1 MHSGI
6 TGGARFAGLRCHRT
20 NLFGLKRLLPLLLLL
35 LPCVLPASASDGAV
49 MAAVLPAADTP
60 AAEAV
65 DTALMVDRVQVTAIK
80 QGLVLRHQPVAA
92 TVVGKERIERLGL
105 SSLKDAAAL
114 VPNFHMPDYGS
125 RMTSSLYVRGLGARI
140 DQPVVGLNVDN
151 VPYMNKDAYD
161 FDLGDIER
169 IEVLRGPQS
178 TLFGRNTMGGV
189 INIYTL
195 SPLSFEGARLGMEYG
210 SGNTWCLRASSYFRV
225 APDVGVSVAAR
236 YGRSDGFHSNDY
248 TGRKCDWEHSGGGRF
263 RVQWAPRN
271 GLRIDNTLAFGDLE
285 QGGYAYAFAGRTTDE
300 PLPGDYA
307 PTPGQ
312 IAYNDPCSYR
322 RTTLSDGLTVRADL
336 GGCSLSSIT
345 SYQYL
350 DDEMVLDQDFMPL
363 SYFTLTQARTEHAL
377 TEDVVVRSADEGIYR
392 WLAGAFGF
400 VRGMRMHAP
409 VTFLKDGIDNLIL
422 NHLRSDDI
430 AAWWGTAADPVDGFL
445 LDSRFDNPSYGAS
458 LYHESTLVLGRWR
471 LAAGL
476 RVDYEHGRLDYRS
489 DTESD
494 YTTQTVSDGKIYPHH
509 IAIRND
515 DALRLSFTEVLPR
528 FSAVVRLGEGRR
540 STLYVSAAKGYK
552 AGGFNTQMF
561 SDVLQQQMMK
571 QMGIGTLANVADMV
585 TYKPEKSWNYE
596 IGSHLEN
603 PAGTLRADLALFW
616 IDCRNQQLTVFPD
629 DLGTGRMM
637 TNAGRTRSFGGEAS
651 LQALFARRLEVHVAY
666 GYTNARFVR
675 YDNGQEDF
683 RHRFVPYA
691 PQHTATVQASWSI
704 PAGQGWLD
712 RVVLTAGLSGLGR
725 IYWNER
731 NSLSQPFYLLAECS
745 VRFEHRHYALDLWAR
760 NLFDKRYDAFY
771 FVSIRNAFVQRGR
784 PRTLGVRLSILL

>member
-1 MHSGI
+1 MP
-6 TGGARFAGLRCHRT
+6 AA
-20 NLFGLKRLLPLLLLL
+20 
-35 LPCVLPASASDGAV
+35 LPASASDFP
-49 MAAVLPAADTP
+49 AAVPGREEAP
-60 AAEAV
+60 RVVSEAV
-65 DTALMVDRVQVTAIK
+65 DTMVTVERVQVTAIK

-92 TVVGKERIERLGL
+92 SVVGRERIERQGIR
-105 SSLKDAAAL
+105 SLKDAASL

-161 FDLGDIER
+161 FDLADIER

-178 TLFGRNTMGGV
+178 TLYGRNTMGGV

-195 SPLSFEGARLGMEYG
+195 SPLTYEGARIGMEYG
-210 SGNTWCLRASSYFRV
+210 SGNTWRARASSYFRV
-225 APDVGVSVAAR
+225 APDVGVSVAAH
-236 YGRSDGFHSNDY
+236 YGSSDGFYTNDF
-248 TGRKCDWEHSGGGRF
+248 TGRKCDWERSGGGRF
-263 RVQWAPRN
+263 RVQWAVRD
-271 GLRIDNTLAFGDLE
+271 GLRIDNTLAFGDLR

-300 PLPGDYA
+300 PLPGEYA
-307 PTPGQ
+307 PTPGR

-322 RTTLSDGLTVRADL
+322 RTTLSDGFTVRADL

-350 DDEMVLDQDFMPL
+350 DDEMVLDQDFLPL

-377 TEDVVVRSADEGIYR
+377 TEDVVVRSRDDGVYR

-400 VRGMRMHAP
+400 VRHMRMEAP

-422 NHLRSDDI
+422 SHIRSEEI
-430 AAWWGTAADPVDGFL
+430 RAWWGTPDSPTDEFL
-445 LDSRFDNPSYGAS
+445 LDSRFRNPSWGAA

-489 DTESD
+489 ATASD
-494 YTTQTVSDGKIYPHH
+494 YTTQTVSDGRIYPHR
-509 IAIRND
+509 IAIDND

-528 FSAVVRLGEGRR
+528 FSAQVRLGAERR
-540 STLYVSAAKGYK
+540 STLYASVAKGYK

-571 QMGIGTLANVADMV
+571 QMGIGTLGDVADIV

-596 IGSHLEN
+596 LGSHLEN
-603 PAGTLRADLALFW
+603 PSGTLRADLALFW
-616 IDCRNQQLTVFPD
+616 IDCRDQQLTVFPD

-651 LQALFARRLEVHVAY
+651 LQAVVARRLEFNAAY

-691 PQHTATVQASWSI
+691 PQHTASVQASWAI
-704 PAGQGWLD
+704 PAGLRWLD
-712 RVVLTAGLSGLGR
+712 RVVVSAGVSGLGR
-725 IYWNER
+725 IWWNER
-731 NSLSQPFYLLAECS
+731 NSLGQPFYLLTECS
-745 VRFEHRHYALDLWAR
+745 VRFEHRHYTLDLWVR
-760 NLFDKRYDAFY
+760 NLFDTRYDAFY
-771 FVSIRNAFVQRGR
+771 FVSIRNAFVQQGR
-784 PRTLGVRLSILL
+784 PRTMGVRLSILL

>member
-1 MHSGI
+1 MRLR
-6 TGGARFAGLRCHRT
+6 RF
-20 NLFGLKRLLPLLLLL
+20 LLPLLLAMPAA
-35 LPCVLPASASDGAV
+35 LPVSASDFP
-49 MAAVLPAADTP
+49 AAVPGREEAPRVVT
-60 AAEAV
+60 EAV
-65 DTALMVDRVQVTAIK
+65 DTVVTVERVQVTAIK

-92 TVVGKERIERLGL
+92 SVVGRERIERQGIR
-105 SSLKDAAAL
+105 SLKDAASL

-161 FDLGDIER
+161 FDLADIER

-178 TLFGRNTMGGV
+178 TLYGRNTMGGV

-195 SPLSFEGARLGMEYG
+195 SPLTYEGARIGMEYG
-210 SGNTWCLRASSYFRV
+210 SGNTWRVRASSYFRI
-225 APDVGVSVAAR
+225 APDVGVSVAAH
-236 YGRSDGFHSNDY
+236 YGSSDGFYTNDF
-248 TGRKCDWEHSGGGRF
+248 TGHKCDWERSGGGRF
-263 RVQWAPRN
+263 RVQWAVRD
-271 GLRIDNTLAFGDLE
+271 GLRIDNTLAFGDLR

-300 PLPGDYA
+300 PLPGEYA
-307 PTPGQ
+307 PTPGR

-322 RTTLSDGLTVRADL
+322 RTTLSDGFTVRADL

-350 DDEMVLDQDFMPL
+350 DDEMVLDQDFLPL

-377 TEDVVVRSADEGIYR
+377 TEDVVVRSRDEGVYR

-400 VRGMRMHAP
+400 VRHMRMEAP

-422 NHLRSDDI
+422 SHIRSEEI
-430 AAWWGTAADPVDGFL
+430 RAWWGTPDSPTDEFL
-445 LDSRFDNPSYGAS
+445 LDSRFRNPSWGAA

-489 DTESD
+489 ATASD
-494 YTTQTVSDGKIYPHH
+494 YTTQTVSDGRIYPHR
-509 IAIRND
+509 IAIDND

-528 FSAVVRLGEGRR
+528 FSAQVRLGAERR
-540 STLYVSAAKGYK
+540 STLYASVAKGYK

-571 QMGIGTLANVADMV
+571 QMGIGTLGDVADIV

-596 IGSHLEN
+596 LGSHLEN
-603 PAGTLRADLALFW
+603 PSGTLRADLALFW
-616 IDCRNQQLTVFPD
+616 IDCRDQQLTVFPD

-637 TNAGRTRSFGGEAS
+637 TNAGRTRNFGGEAS
-651 LQALFARRLEVHVAY
+651 LQAVVARRLEFNAAY

-683 RHRFVPYA
+683 RHRFVPSA
-691 PQHTATVQASWSI
+691 PQHTASVQASWAI
-704 PAGQGWLD
+704 PAGLRWLD
-712 RVVLTAGLSGLGR
+712 RLVVSAGVSGLGR
-725 IYWNER
+725 IWWNER
-731 NSLSQPFYLLAECS
+731 NSLGQPFYLLTECS
-745 VRFEHRHYALDLWAR
+745 VRFEHRHYTLDLWVR
-760 NLFDKRYDAFY
+760 NLFDTRYDAFY
-771 FVSIRNAFVQRGR
+771 FVSIRNAFVQQGR
-784 PRTLGVRLSILL
+784 PRTMGVRLSILL

>member
-1 MHSGI
+1 MRLR
-6 TGGARFAGLRCHRT
+6 RF
-20 NLFGLKRLLPLLLLL
+20 LLPLLLAMPAA
-35 LPCVLPASASDGAV
+35 LPVSASDFP
-49 MAAVLPAADTP
+49 AAVPGREEAPRVVT
-60 AAEAV
+60 EAV
-65 DTALMVDRVQVTAIK
+65 DTVVTVERVQVTAIK

-92 TVVGKERIERLGL
+92 SVVGRERIERQGIR
-105 SSLKDAAAL
+105 SLKDAASL

-161 FDLGDIER
+161 FDLADIER

-178 TLFGRNTMGGV
+178 TLYGRNTMGGV

-195 SPLSFEGARLGMEYG
+195 SPLTYEGARIGMEYG
-210 SGNTWCLRASSYFRV
+210 SGNTWRVRASSYFRI
-225 APDVGVSVAAR
+225 APDVGVSVAAH
-236 YGRSDGFHSNDY
+236 YGSSDGFYTNDF
-248 TGRKCDWEHSGGGRF
+248 TGHKCDWERSGGGRF
-263 RVQWAPRN
+263 RVQWAVRD
-271 GLRIDNTLAFGDLE
+271 GLRIDNTLAFGDLR

-300 PLPGDYA
+300 PLPGEYA
-307 PTPGQ
+307 PTPGR

-322 RTTLSDGLTVRADL
+322 RTTLSDGFTVRADL

-350 DDEMVLDQDFMPL
+350 DDEMVLDQDFLPL

-377 TEDVVVRSADEGIYR
+377 TEDVVVRSRDDGVYR

-400 VRGMRMHAP
+400 VRHMRMEAP

-422 NHLRSDDI
+422 SHIRSEEI
-430 AAWWGTAADPVDGFL
+430 RAWWGTPDSPTDEFL
-445 LDSRFDNPSYGAS
+445 LDSRFRNPSWGAA

-476 RVDYEHGRLDYRS
+476 RVDYEHGRLYYRS
-489 DTESD
+489 ATASD
-494 YTTQTVSDGKIYPHH
+494 YTTQTVSDGLIYPHR
-509 IAIRND
+509 IAIDND

-528 FSAVVRLGEGRR
+528 FSAQVRLGAERR
-540 STLYVSAAKGYK
+540 STLYASVAKGYK

-571 QMGIGTLANVADMV
+571 QMGIGTLGDVADIV

-596 IGSHLEN
+596 LGSHLEN
-603 PAGTLRADLALFW
+603 PSGTLRADLALFW
-616 IDCRNQQLTVFPD
+616 IDCRDQQLTVFPD

-651 LQALFARRLEVHVAY
+651 LQAVVARRLELNAAY

-691 PQHTATVQASWSI
+691 PQHTASVQASWAI
-704 PAGQGWLD
+704 PAGLRWLD
-712 RVVLTAGLSGLGR
+712 RVVVSAGVSGLGR
-725 IYWNER
+725 IWWNER
-731 NSLSQPFYLLAECS
+731 NSLGQPFYLLTECS
-745 VRFEHRHYALDLWAR
+745 VRFEHRHYTLDLWVR
-760 NLFDKRYDAFY
+760 NLFDTRYDAFY
-771 FVSIRNAFVQRGR
+771 FVSIRNAFVQQGR
-784 PRTLGVRLSILL
+784 PRTMGVRLSILL

>member
-1 MHSGI
+1 MRLR
-6 TGGARFAGLRCHRT
+6 RF
-20 NLFGLKRLLPLLLLL
+20 LLPLLLAMPAA
-35 LPCVLPASASDGAV
+35 LPVSASDFP
-49 MAAVLPAADTP
+49 AAVPGREEAPRVVT
-60 AAEAV
+60 EAV
-65 DTALMVDRVQVTAIK
+65 DTVVTVERVQVTAIK

-92 TVVGKERIERLGL
+92 SVVGRERIERQGIR
-105 SSLKDAAAL
+105 SLKDAASL

-161 FDLGDIER
+161 FDLADIER

-178 TLFGRNTMGGV
+178 TLYGRNTMGGV

-195 SPLSFEGARLGMEYG
+195 SPLTYEGARIGMEYG
-210 SGNTWCLRASSYFRV
+210 SGNTWRVRASSYFRI
-225 APDVGVSVAAR
+225 APDVGVSVAAH
-236 YGRSDGFHSNDY
+236 YGSSDGFYTNDF
-248 TGRKCDWEHSGGGRF
+248 TGHKCDWERSGGGRF
-263 RVQWAPRN
+263 RVQWAVRD
-271 GLRIDNTLAFGDLE
+271 GLRIDNTLAFGDLR

-300 PLPGDYA
+300 PLPGEYA
-307 PTPGQ
+307 PTPGR

-322 RTTLSDGLTVRADL
+322 RTTLSDGFTVRADL

-350 DDEMVLDQDFMPL
+350 DDEMVLDQDFLPL

-377 TEDVVVRSADEGIYR
+377 TEDVVVRSRDDGVYR

-400 VRGMRMHAP
+400 VRHMRMEAP

-422 NHLRSDDI
+422 SHIRSEEI
-430 AAWWGTAADPVDGFL
+430 RAWWGTPDSPTDEFL
-445 LDSRFDNPSYGAS
+445 LDSRFRNPSWGAA

-489 DTESD
+489 ATASD
-494 YTTQTVSDGKIYPHH
+494 YTTQTVSDGLIYPHR
-509 IAIRND
+509 IAIDND

-528 FSAVVRLGEGRR
+528 FSAQVRLGAERR
-540 STLYVSAAKGYK
+540 STLYASVAKGYK

-571 QMGIGTLANVADMV
+571 QMGIGTLGDVADIV

-596 IGSHLEN
+596 LGSHLES
-603 PAGTLRADLALFW
+603 PSGTLRADLALFW
-616 IDCRNQQLTVFPD
+616 IDCRDQQLTVFPD

-651 LQALFARRLEVHVAY
+651 LQAVVARRLELNAAY

-691 PQHTATVQASWSI
+691 PQHTASVQASWAI
-704 PAGQGWLD
+704 PAGLRWLD
-712 RVVLTAGLSGLGR
+712 RVVVSAGVSGLGR
-725 IYWNER
+725 IWWNER
-731 NSLSQPFYLLAECS
+731 NSLGQPFYLLTECS
-745 VRFEHRHYALDLWAR
+745 VRFEHRHYTLDLWVR
-760 NLFDKRYDAFY
+760 NLFDTRYDAFY
-771 FVSIRNAFVQRGR
+771 FVSIRNAFVQQGR
-784 PRTLGVRLSILL
+784 PRTMGVRLSILL

>member
-1 MHSGI
+1 MRLR
-6 TGGARFAGLRCHRT
+6 RF
-20 NLFGLKRLLPLLLLL
+20 LLPLLLAM
-35 LPCVLPASASDGAV
+35 PAALPASASDFP
-49 MAAVLPAADTP
+49 AAVPGREEAP
-60 AAEAV
+60 RVVSEAV
-65 DTALMVDRVQVTAIK
+65 DTMVTVERVQVTAIK

-92 TVVGKERIERLGL
+92 SVVGRERIERQGIR
-105 SSLKDAAAL
+105 SLKDAASL

-161 FDLGDIER
+161 FDLADIER

-178 TLFGRNTMGGV
+178 TLYGRNTMGGV

-195 SPLSFEGARLGMEYG
+195 SPLTYEGARIGMEYG
-210 SGNTWCLRASSYFRV
+210 SGNTWRARASSYFRV
-225 APDVGVSVAAR
+225 APDVGVSVAAH
-236 YGRSDGFHSNDY
+236 YGSSDGFYTNDF
-248 TGRKCDWEHSGGGRF
+248 TGRKCDWERSGGGRF
-263 RVQWAPRN
+263 RVQWAVRD
-271 GLRIDNTLAFGDLE
+271 GLRIDNTLAFGDLR

-300 PLPGDYA
+300 PLPGEYA
-307 PTPGQ
+307 PTPGR

-322 RTTLSDGLTVRADL
+322 RTTLSDGFTVRADL

-350 DDEMVLDQDFMPL
+350 DDEMVLDQDFLPL

-377 TEDVVVRSADEGIYR
+377 TEDVVVRSRDDGVYR

-400 VRGMRMHAP
+400 VRHMRMEAP

-422 NHLRSDDI
+422 SHIRSEEI
-430 AAWWGTAADPVDGFL
+430 RAWWGTPDSPTDEFL
-445 LDSRFDNPSYGAS
+445 LDSRFRNPSWGAA

-489 DTESD
+489 ATASD
-494 YTTQTVSDGKIYPHH
+494 YTTQTVSDGRIYPHR
-509 IAIRND
+509 IAIDND

-528 FSAVVRLGEGRR
+528 FSAQVRLGAERR
-540 STLYVSAAKGYK
+540 STLYASVAKGYK

-571 QMGIGTLANVADMV
+571 QMGIGTLGDVADIV

-596 IGSHLEN
+596 LGSHLEN
-603 PAGTLRADLALFW
+603 PSGTLRADLALFW
-616 IDCRNQQLTVFPD
+616 IDCRDQQLTVFPD

-651 LQALFARRLEVHVAY
+651 LQAVVARRLEFNAAY

-691 PQHTATVQASWSI
+691 PQHTASVQASWAI
-704 PAGQGWLD
+704 PAGLRWLD
-712 RVVLTAGLSGLGR
+712 RVVVSAGVSGLGR
-725 IYWNER
+725 IWWNER
-731 NSLSQPFYLLAECS
+731 NSLGQPFYLLTECS
-745 VRFEHRHYALDLWAR
+745 VRFEHRHYTLDLWVR
-760 NLFDKRYDAFY
+760 NLFDTRYDAFY
-771 FVSIRNAFVQRGR
+771 FVSIRNAFVQQGR
-784 PRTLGVRLSILL
+784 PRTMGVRLSILL

>member
-1 MHSGI
+1 MRLR
-6 TGGARFAGLRCHRT
+6 RF
-20 NLFGLKRLLPLLLLL
+20 LLPLLLAMPAA
-35 LPCVLPASASDGAV
+35 LPVSASDFP
-49 MAAVLPAADTP
+49 AAVSGREEAPRVVSEAADTVVTV
-60 AAEAV
+60 E
-65 DTALMVDRVQVTAIK
+65 RVQVTAIK

-92 TVVGKERIERLGL
+92 SVVGRERIERQGIR
-105 SSLKDAAAL
+105 SLKDAASL

-161 FDLGDIER
+161 FDLADIER

-178 TLFGRNTMGGV
+178 TLYGRNTMGGV

-195 SPLSFEGARLGMEYG
+195 SPLTYEGARIGMEYG
-210 SGNTWCLRASSYFRV
+210 SGNTWRVRASSYFRV
-225 APDVGVSVAAR
+225 APDVGVSVAAH
-236 YGRSDGFHSNDY
+236 YGSSDGFYTNDF
-248 TGRKCDWEHSGGGRF
+248 TGRKCDWERSGGGRF
-263 RVQWAPRN
+263 RVQWAVRD
-271 GLRIDNTLAFGDLE
+271 GLRIDNTLAFGDLR

-300 PLPGDYA
+300 PLPGEYA
-307 PTPGQ
+307 PTPGR

-322 RTTLSDGLTVRADL
+322 RTTLSDGFTVRADL

-350 DDEMVLDQDFMPL
+350 DDEMVLDQDFLPL

-377 TEDVVVRSADEGIYR
+377 TEDVVVRSRDEGVYR

-400 VRGMRMHAP
+400 VRHMRMEAP

-422 NHLRSDDI
+422 SHIRSEEI
-430 AAWWGTAADPVDGFL
+430 RAWWGTPDSPTDEFL
-445 LDSRFDNPSYGAS
+445 LDSRFRNPSWGAA

-489 DTESD
+489 ATASD
-494 YTTQTVSDGKIYPHH
+494 YTTQTVSDGRIYPHR
-509 IAIRND
+509 IAIDND

-528 FSAVVRLGEGRR
+528 FSAQVRLGAERR
-540 STLYVSAAKGYK
+540 STLYASVAKGYK

-571 QMGIGTLANVADMV
+571 QMGIGTLGDVADIV

-596 IGSHLEN
+596 LGSHLEN
-603 PAGTLRADLALFW
+603 PSGTLRADLALFW
-616 IDCRNQQLTVFPD
+616 IDCRDQQLTVFPD

-651 LQALFARRLEVHVAY
+651 LQAVVARRLELNAAY

-691 PQHTATVQASWSI
+691 PQHTASVQASWAI
-704 PAGQGWLD
+704 PAGLRWLD
-712 RVVLTAGLSGLGR
+712 RVVVSAGVSGLGR
-725 IYWNER
+725 IWWNER
-731 NSLSQPFYLLAECS
+731 NSLGQPFYLLTECS
-745 VRFEHRHYALDLWAR
+745 VRFEHRHYTLDLWVR
-760 NLFDKRYDAFY
+760 NLFDTRYDAFY
-771 FVSIRNAFVQRGR
+771 FVSIRNAFVQQGR
-784 PRTLGVRLSILL
+784 PRTMGVRLSILL

>member
-1 MHSGI
+1 MRLR
-6 TGGARFAGLRCHRT
+6 RF
-20 NLFGLKRLLPLLLLL
+20 LLPLLLAMPAA
-35 LPCVLPASASDGAV
+35 LPVSASDFP
-49 MAAVLPAADTP
+49 AAVPGREEAPRVVT
-60 AAEAV
+60 EAV
-65 DTALMVDRVQVTAIK
+65 DTVVTVERVQVTAIK

-92 TVVGKERIERLGL
+92 SVVGRERIERQGIR
-105 SSLKDAAAL
+105 SLKDAASL

-161 FDLGDIER
+161 FDLADIER

-178 TLFGRNTMGGV
+178 TLYGRNTMGGV

-195 SPLSFEGARLGMEYG
+195 SPLTYEGARIGMEYG
-210 SGNTWCLRASSYFRV
+210 SGNTWRARGSSYFRV
-225 APDVGVSVAAR
+225 APDVGVSVSAH
-236 YGRSDGFHSNDY
+236 YGSSDGFYTNDF
-248 TGRKCDWEHSGGGRF
+248 TGRKCDWERSGGGRF
-263 RVQWAPRN
+263 RVQWAVRD
-271 GLRIDNTLAFGDLE
+271 GLRIDNTLAFGDLR

-300 PLPGDYA
+300 PLPGEYA
-307 PTPGQ
+307 PTPGR

-322 RTTLSDGLTVRADL
+322 RTTLSDGFTVRADL

-350 DDEMVLDQDFMPL
+350 DDEMVLDQDFLPL

-377 TEDVVVRSADEGIYR
+377 TEDVVVRSRDEGVYR

-400 VRGMRMHAP
+400 VRHMRMEAP

-422 NHLRSDDI
+422 SHIRSEEI
-430 AAWWGTAADPVDGFL
+430 RAWWGTPDSPTDEFL
-445 LDSRFDNPSYGAS
+445 LDSRFRNPSWGAA

-471 LAAGL
+471 LSAGL

-489 DTESD
+489 ATASD
-494 YTTQTVSDGKIYPHH
+494 YTTQTVSDGRIYPHR
-509 IAIRND
+509 IAIDND

-528 FSAVVRLGEGRR
+528 FSAQVRLGAERR
-540 STLYVSAAKGYK
+540 STLYASVAKGYK

-571 QMGIGTLANVADMV
+571 QMGIGTLGDVADIV

-596 IGSHLEN
+596 LGSHLEN
-603 PAGTLRADLALFW
+603 PSGTLRADLALFW
-616 IDCRNQQLTVFPD
+616 IDCRDQQLTVFPD

-651 LQALFARRLEVHVAY
+651 LQAVVARRLEFNAAY

-683 RHRFVPYA
+683 RPRFVPYA
-691 PQHTATVQASWSI
+691 PQHTAAVQASWAI
-704 PAGQGWLD
+704 PAGLRWLD
-712 RVVLTAGLSGLGR
+712 RVVVSAGVSGLGR
-725 IYWNER
+725 IWWNER
-731 NSLSQPFYLLAECS
+731 NSLGQPFYLLTECS
-745 VRFEHRHYALDLWAR
+745 VRFEHRHYTLDLWVR
-760 NLFDKRYDAFY
+760 NLFDTRYDAFY
-771 FVSIRNAFVQRGR
+771 FVSIRNAFVQQGR
-784 PRTLGVRLSILL
+784 PRTMGVRLSILL

>member
-1 MHSGI
+1 MRLR
-6 TGGARFAGLRCHRT
+6 RF
-20 NLFGLKRLLPLLLLL
+20 LLPLLLAMPAA
-35 LPCVLPASASDGAV
+35 LPVSASDFP
-49 MAAVLPAADTP
+49 AAVPGREEAPRVVT
-60 AAEAV
+60 EAV
-65 DTALMVDRVQVTAIK
+65 DTVVTVERVQVTAIK

-92 TVVGKERIERLGL
+92 SVVGRERIERQGIR
-105 SSLKDAAAL
+105 SLKDAASL

-161 FDLGDIER
+161 FDLADIER

-178 TLFGRNTMGGV
+178 TLYGRNTMGGV

-195 SPLSFEGARLGMEYG
+195 SPLTYEGARIGMEYG
-210 SGNTWCLRASSYFRV
+210 SGNTWRVRASSYFRI
-225 APDVGVSVAAR
+225 APDVGVSVAAH
-236 YGRSDGFHSNDY
+236 YGSSDGFYTNDF
-248 TGRKCDWEHSGGGRF
+248 TGHKCDWERSGGGRF
-263 RVQWAPRN
+263 RVQWAVRD
-271 GLRIDNTLAFGDLE
+271 GLRIDNTLAFGDLR

-300 PLPGDYA
+300 PLPGEYA
-307 PTPGQ
+307 PTPGR

-322 RTTLSDGLTVRADL
+322 RTTLSDGFTVRADL

-350 DDEMVLDQDFMPL
+350 DDEMVLDQDFLPL

-377 TEDVVVRSADEGIYR
+377 TEDVVVRSRDEGVYR

-400 VRGMRMHAP
+400 VRHMRMEAP

-422 NHLRSDDI
+422 SHIRSEEI
-430 AAWWGTAADPVDGFL
+430 RAWWGTPDSPTDEFL
-445 LDSRFDNPSYGAS
+445 LDSRFRNPSWGAA

-489 DTESD
+489 ATASD
-494 YTTQTVSDGKIYPHH
+494 YTTQTVSDGRIYPHR
-509 IAIRND
+509 IAIDND

-528 FSAVVRLGEGRR
+528 FSAQVRLGAERR
-540 STLYVSAAKGYK
+540 STLYASVAKGYK

-571 QMGIGTLANVADMV
+571 QMGIGTLGDVADIV

-596 IGSHLEN
+596 LGSHLEN
-603 PAGTLRADLALFW
+603 PSGTLRADLALFW
-616 IDCRNQQLTVFPD
+616 IDCRDQQLTVFPD

-637 TNAGRTRSFGGEAS
+637 TNAGRTRNFGGEAS
-651 LQALFARRLEVHVAY
+651 LQAVVARRLEFNAAY

-691 PQHTATVQASWSI
+691 PQHTASVQASWAI
-704 PAGQGWLD
+704 PAGLRWLD
-712 RVVLTAGLSGLGR
+712 RLGVSAGVSGLGR
-725 IYWNER
+725 IWWNER
-731 NSLSQPFYLLAECS
+731 NSLGQPFYLLTECS
-745 VRFEHRHYALDLWAR
+745 VRFEHRHYTLDLWVR
-760 NLFDKRYDAFY
+760 NLFDTRYDAFY
-771 FVSIRNAFVQRGR
+771 FVSIRNAFVQQGR
-784 PRTLGVRLSILL
+784 PRTMGVRLSILL

>member
-1 MHSGI
+1 MRLR
-6 TGGARFAGLRCHRT
+6 RF
-20 NLFGLKRLLPLLLLL
+20 LLPLLLAMPAA
-35 LPCVLPASASDGAV
+35 LPVSASDFP
-49 MAAVLPAADTP
+49 AAVPGREEAPRVVT
-60 AAEAV
+60 EAV
-65 DTALMVDRVQVTAIK
+65 DTVVTVERVQVTAIK

-92 TVVGKERIERLGL
+92 SVVGRERIERQGIR
-105 SSLKDAAAL
+105 SLKDAASL

-161 FDLGDIER
+161 FDLADIER

-178 TLFGRNTMGGV
+178 TLYGRNTMGGV

-195 SPLSFEGARLGMEYG
+195 SPLTYEGARIGMEYG
-210 SGNTWCLRASSYFRV
+210 SGNTWRVRASSYFRI
-225 APDVGVSVAAR
+225 APDVGVSVAAH
-236 YGRSDGFHSNDY
+236 YGSSDGFYTNDF
-248 TGRKCDWEHSGGGRF
+248 TGHKCDWERSGGGCF
-263 RVQWAPRN
+263 RVQWAVRD
-271 GLRIDNTLAFGDLE
+271 GLRIDNTLAFGDLR

-300 PLPGDYA
+300 PLPGEYA
-307 PTPGQ
+307 PTPGR

-322 RTTLSDGLTVRADL
+322 RTTLSDGFTVRADL

-350 DDEMVLDQDFMPL
+350 DDEMVLDQDFLPL

-377 TEDVVVRSADEGIYR
+377 TEDVVVRSRDDGVYR

-400 VRGMRMHAP
+400 VRHMRMEAP

-422 NHLRSDDI
+422 SHIRSEEI
-430 AAWWGTAADPVDGFL
+430 RAWWGTPDSPTDEFL
-445 LDSRFDNPSYGAS
+445 LDSRFRNPSWGAA

-489 DTESD
+489 ATASD
-494 YTTQTVSDGKIYPHH
+494 YTTQTVSDGLIYPHR
-509 IAIRND
+509 IAIDND

-528 FSAVVRLGEGRR
+528 FSAQVRLGAERR
-540 STLYVSAAKGYK
+540 STLYASVAKGYK

-571 QMGIGTLANVADMV
+571 QMGIGTLGDVADIV

-596 IGSHLEN
+596 LGSHLEN
-603 PAGTLRADLALFW
+603 PSGTLRADLALFW
-616 IDCRNQQLTVFPD
+616 IDCRDQQLTVFPD

-651 LQALFARRLEVHVAY
+651 LQAVVARRLELNAAY

-691 PQHTATVQASWSI
+691 PQHTASVQASWAI
-704 PAGQGWLD
+704 PAGLRWLD
-712 RVVLTAGLSGLGR
+712 RVVVSAGVSGLGR
-725 IYWNER
+725 IWWNER
-731 NSLSQPFYLLAECS
+731 NSLGQPFYLLTECS
-745 VRFEHRHYALDLWAR
+745 VRFEHRHYTLDLWVR
-760 NLFDKRYDAFY
+760 NLFDTRYDAFY
-771 FVSIRNAFVQRGR
+771 FVSIRNAFVQQGR
-784 PRTLGVRLSILL
+784 PRTMGVRLSILL

>member
-1 MHSGI
+1 MRLR
-6 TGGARFAGLRCHRT
+6 RF
-20 NLFGLKRLLPLLLLL
+20 LLPLLLAMPAA
-35 LPCVLPASASDGAV
+35 LPVSASDFP
-49 MAAVLPAADTP
+49 AAVPGREEAPRVVT
-60 AAEAV
+60 EAV
-65 DTALMVDRVQVTAIK
+65 DTVVTVERVQVTAIK

-92 TVVGKERIERLGL
+92 SVVGRERIERQGIR
-105 SSLKDAAAL
+105 SLKDAASL

-140 DQPVVGLNVDN
+140 DQPVVGLNVDI

-161 FDLGDIER
+161 FDLADIER

-178 TLFGRNTMGGV
+178 TLYGRNTMGGV

-195 SPLSFEGARLGMEYG
+195 SPLTYEGARIGMEYG
-210 SGNTWCLRASSYFRV
+210 SGNTWRVRASSYFRI
-225 APDVGVSVAAR
+225 APDVGVSVAAH
-236 YGRSDGFHSNDY
+236 YGSSDGFYTNDF
-248 TGRKCDWEHSGGGRF
+248 TGHKCDWERSGGGRF
-263 RVQWAPRN
+263 RVQWAVRD
-271 GLRIDNTLAFGDLE
+271 GLRIDNTLAFGDLR

-300 PLPGDYA
+300 PLPGEYA
-307 PTPGQ
+307 PTPGR

-322 RTTLSDGLTVRADL
+322 RTTLSDGFTVRADL

-350 DDEMVLDQDFMPL
+350 DDEMVLDQDFLPL

-377 TEDVVVRSADEGIYR
+377 TEDVVVRSRDDGVYR

-400 VRGMRMHAP
+400 VRHMRMEAP

-422 NHLRSDDI
+422 SHIRSEEI
-430 AAWWGTAADPVDGFL
+430 RAWWGTPDSPTDEFL
-445 LDSRFDNPSYGAS
+445 LDSRFRNPSWGAA

-489 DTESD
+489 ATASD
-494 YTTQTVSDGKIYPHH
+494 YTTQTVSDGLIYPHR
-509 IAIRND
+509 IAIDND

-528 FSAVVRLGEGRR
+528 FSAQVRLGAERR
-540 STLYVSAAKGYK
+540 STLYASVAKGYK

-571 QMGIGTLANVADMV
+571 QMGIGTLGDVADIV

-596 IGSHLEN
+596 LGSHLEN
-603 PAGTLRADLALFW
+603 PSGTLRADLALFW
-616 IDCRNQQLTVFPD
+616 IDCRDQQLTVFPD

-651 LQALFARRLEVHVAY
+651 LQAVVARRLELNAAY

-691 PQHTATVQASWSI
+691 PQHTASVQASWAI
-704 PAGQGWLD
+704 PAGLRWLD
-712 RVVLTAGLSGLGR
+712 RVVVSAGVSGLGR
-725 IYWNER
+725 IWWNER
-731 NSLSQPFYLLAECS
+731 NSLGQPFYLLTECS
-745 VRFEHRHYALDLWAR
+745 VRFEHRHYTLDLWVR
-760 NLFDKRYDAFY
+760 NLFDTRYDAFY
-771 FVSIRNAFVQRGR
+771 FVSIRNAFVQQGR
-784 PRTLGVRLSILL
+784 PRTMGVRLSILL

>member
-1 MHSGI
+1 MRLR
-6 TGGARFAGLRCHRT
+6 RF
-20 NLFGLKRLLPLLLLL
+20 LLPLLLAMPAA
-35 LPCVLPASASDGAV
+35 LPVSASDFP
-49 MAAVLPAADTP
+49 AAVPGREEAPRVVT
-60 AAEAV
+60 EAV
-65 DTALMVDRVQVTAIK
+65 DTVVTVERVQVTAIK

-92 TVVGKERIERLGL
+92 SVVGRERIERQGIR
-105 SSLKDAAAL
+105 SLKDAAAL

-161 FDLGDIER
+161 FDLADIER

-178 TLFGRNTMGGV
+178 TLYGRNTMGGV

-195 SPLSFEGARLGMEYG
+195 SPLTYEGARIGMEYG
-210 SGNTWCLRASSYFRV
+210 SGNTWRVRASSYFRI
-225 APDVGVSVAAR
+225 APDVGVSVAAH
-236 YGRSDGFHSNDY
+236 YGSSDGFYTNDF
-248 TGRKCDWEHSGGGRF
+248 TGHKCDWERSGGGRF
-263 RVQWAPRN
+263 RVQWAVRD
-271 GLRIDNTLAFGDLE
+271 GLRIDNTLAFGDLR

-300 PLPGDYA
+300 PLPGEYA
-307 PTPGQ
+307 PTPGR

-322 RTTLSDGLTVRADL
+322 RTTLSDGFTVRADL

-350 DDEMVLDQDFMPL
+350 DDEMVLDQDFLPL

-377 TEDVVVRSADEGIYR
+377 TEDVVVRSRDDGVYR

-400 VRGMRMHAP
+400 VRHMRMEAP

-422 NHLRSDDI
+422 SHIRSEEI
-430 AAWWGTAADPVDGFL
+430 RAWWGTPDSPTDEFL
-445 LDSRFDNPSYGAS
+445 LDSRFRNPSWGAA

-489 DTESD
+489 ATASD
-494 YTTQTVSDGKIYPHH
+494 YTTQTVSDGLIYPHR
-509 IAIRND
+509 IAIDND

-528 FSAVVRLGEGRR
+528 FSAQVRLGAERR
-540 STLYVSAAKGYK
+540 STLYASVAKGYK

-571 QMGIGTLANVADMV
+571 QMGIGTLGDVADIV

-596 IGSHLEN
+596 LGSHLEN
-603 PAGTLRADLALFW
+603 PSGTLRADLALFW
-616 IDCRNQQLTVFPD
+616 IDCRDQQLTVFPD

-651 LQALFARRLEVHVAY
+651 LQAVVARRLELNAAY

-691 PQHTATVQASWSI
+691 PQHTASVQASWAI
-704 PAGQGWLD
+704 PAGLRWLD
-712 RVVLTAGLSGLGR
+712 RVVVSAGVSGLGR
-725 IYWNER
+725 IWWNER
-731 NSLSQPFYLLAECS
+731 NSLGQPFYLLTECS
-745 VRFEHRHYALDLWAR
+745 VRFEHRHYTLDLWVR
-760 NLFDKRYDAFY
+760 NLFDTRYDAFY
-771 FVSIRNAFVQRGR
+771 FVSIRNAFVQQGR
-784 PRTLGVRLSILL
+784 PRTMGVRLSILL

>member
-1 MHSGI
+1 MRLR
-6 TGGARFAGLRCHRT
+6 RF
-20 NLFGLKRLLPLLLLL
+20 LLPLLLAM
-35 LPCVLPASASDGAV
+35 PAALPASASDFP
-49 MAAVLPAADTP
+49 AAVPGREEAP
-60 AAEAV
+60 RVVSEAV
-65 DTALMVDRVQVTAIK
+65 DTMVTVERVQVTAIK

-92 TVVGKERIERLGL
+92 SVVGRERIERQGIR
-105 SSLKDAAAL
+105 SLKDAASL

-161 FDLGDIER
+161 FDLADIER

-178 TLFGRNTMGGV
+178 TLYGRNTMGGV

-195 SPLSFEGARLGMEYG
+195 SPLTYEGARIGMEYG
-210 SGNTWCLRASSYFRV
+210 SGNTWRARASSYFRV
-225 APDVGVSVAAR
+225 APDVGVSVAAH
-236 YGRSDGFHSNDY
+236 YGSSDGFYTNDF
-248 TGRKCDWEHSGGGRF
+248 TGRKCDWERSGGGRF
-263 RVQWAPRN
+263 RVQWAVRD
-271 GLRIDNTLAFGDLE
+271 GLRIDNTLAFGDLR

-300 PLPGDYA
+300 PLPGEYA
-307 PTPGQ
+307 PTPGR

-322 RTTLSDGLTVRADL
+322 RTTLSDGFTVRADL

-350 DDEMVLDQDFMPL
+350 DDEMVLDQDFLPL

-377 TEDVVVRSADEGIYR
+377 TEDVVVRSRDDGVYR

-400 VRGMRMHAP
+400 VRHMRMEAP

-422 NHLRSDDI
+422 SHIRSEEI
-430 AAWWGTAADPVDGFL
+430 RAWWGTPDSPTDEFL
-445 LDSRFDNPSYGAS
+445 LDSRFRNPSWGAA

-489 DTESD
+489 ATASD
-494 YTTQTVSDGKIYPHH
+494 YTTQTVSDGRIYPHR
-509 IAIRND
+509 IAIDND

-528 FSAVVRLGEGRR
+528 FSAQVRLGAERR
-540 STLYVSAAKGYK
+540 STLYASVAKGYK

-571 QMGIGTLANVADMV
+571 QMGIGTLGDVADIV

-596 IGSHLEN
+596 LGSHLEN
-603 PAGTLRADLALFW
+603 PSGTLRADLALFW
-616 IDCRNQQLTVFPD
+616 IDCRDQQLTVFPD

-651 LQALFARRLEVHVAY
+651 LQAVVARRLEFNAAY

-691 PQHTATVQASWSI
+691 PQHTASVQASWAI
-704 PAGQGWLD
+704 PAGLRWLD
-712 RVVLTAGLSGLGR
+712 RVVVSAGVSGLGR
-725 IYWNER
+725 IWWNER
-731 NSLSQPFYLLAECS
+731 NRLGQPFYLLTECS
-745 VRFEHRHYALDLWAR
+745 VRFEHRHYTLDLWVR
-760 NLFDKRYDAFY
+760 NLFDTRYDAFY
-771 FVSIRNAFVQRGR
+771 FVSIRNAFVQQGR
-784 PRTLGVRLSILL
+784 PRTMGVRLSILL

>member
-1 MHSGI
+1 MRLR
-6 TGGARFAGLRCHRT
+6 RF
-20 NLFGLKRLLPLLLLL
+20 LLPLLLAMPAA
-35 LPCVLPASASDGAV
+35 LPVSASDFP
-49 MAAVLPAADTP
+49 AAVPGRDEAPRVVT
-60 AAEAV
+60 EAV
-65 DTALMVDRVQVTAIK
+65 DTVVTVERVQVTAIK

-92 TVVGKERIERLGL
+92 SVVGRERIERQGIR
-105 SSLKDAAAL
+105 SLKDAASL

-161 FDLGDIER
+161 FDLADIER

-178 TLFGRNTMGGV
+178 TLYGRNTMGGV

-195 SPLSFEGARLGMEYG
+195 SPLTYEGARIGMEYG
-210 SGNTWCLRASSYFRV
+210 SGNTWRVRASSYFRI
-225 APDVGVSVAAR
+225 APDVGVSVAAH
-236 YGRSDGFHSNDY
+236 YGSSDGFYTNDF
-248 TGRKCDWEHSGGGRF
+248 TGHKCDWERSGGGRF
-263 RVQWAPRN
+263 RVQWAVRD
-271 GLRIDNTLAFGDLE
+271 GLRIDNTLAFGDLR

-300 PLPGDYA
+300 PLPGEYA
-307 PTPGQ
+307 PTPGR

-322 RTTLSDGLTVRADL
+322 RTTLSDGFTVRADL

-350 DDEMVLDQDFMPL
+350 DDEMVLDQDFLPL

-377 TEDVVVRSADEGIYR
+377 TEDVVVRSRDDGVYR

-400 VRGMRMHAP
+400 VRHMRMEAP

-422 NHLRSDDI
+422 SHIRSEEI
-430 AAWWGTAADPVDGFL
+430 RAWWGTPDSPTDEFL
-445 LDSRFDNPSYGAS
+445 LDSRFRNPSWGAA

-489 DTESD
+489 ATASD
-494 YTTQTVSDGKIYPHH
+494 YTTQTVSDGLIYPHR
-509 IAIRND
+509 IAIDND

-528 FSAVVRLGEGRR
+528 FSAQVRLGAERR
-540 STLYVSAAKGYK
+540 STLYASVAKGYK

-571 QMGIGTLANVADMV
+571 QMGIGTLGDVADIV

-596 IGSHLEN
+596 LGSHLEN
-603 PAGTLRADLALFW
+603 PSGTLRADLALFW
-616 IDCRNQQLTVFPD
+616 IDCRDQQLTVFPD

-651 LQALFARRLEVHVAY
+651 LQAVVARRLELNAAY

-691 PQHTATVQASWSI
+691 PQHTASVQASWAI
-704 PAGQGWLD
+704 PAGLRWLD
-712 RVVLTAGLSGLGR
+712 RVVVSAGVSGLGR
-725 IYWNER
+725 IWWNER
-731 NSLSQPFYLLAECS
+731 NSLGQPFYLLTECS
-745 VRFEHRHYALDLWAR
+745 VRFEHRHYTLDLWVR
-760 NLFDKRYDAFY
+760 NLFDTRYDAFY
-771 FVSIRNAFVQRGR
+771 FVSIRNAFVQQGR
-784 PRTLGVRLSILL
+784 PRTMGVRLSILL

>member
-1 MHSGI
+1 MRLR
-6 TGGARFAGLRCHRT
+6 RF
-20 NLFGLKRLLPLLLLL
+20 LLPLLLAMPAA
-35 LPCVLPASASDGAV
+35 LPVSASDFP
-49 MAAVLPAADTP
+49 AAVPGRE
-60 AAEAV
+60 EAPRVVTETV
-65 DTALMVDRVQVTAIK
+65 DTVVTVERVQVTAIK

-92 TVVGKERIERLGL
+92 SVVGRERIERQGIR
-105 SSLKDAAAL
+105 SLKDAASL

-161 FDLGDIER
+161 FDLADIER

-178 TLFGRNTMGGV
+178 TLYGRNTMGGV

-195 SPLSFEGARLGMEYG
+195 SPLTYEGARIGMEYG
-210 SGNTWCLRASSYFRV
+210 SGNTWRARASSYFRV
-225 APDVGVSVAAR
+225 APDVGVSVAAH
-236 YGRSDGFHSNDY
+236 YGSSDGFYTNDF
-248 TGRKCDWEHSGGGRF
+248 TGHKCDWERSGGGRF
-263 RVQWAPRN
+263 RVQWAVRD
-271 GLRIDNTLAFGDLE
+271 GLRIDNTLAFGDLR

-300 PLPGDYA
+300 PLPGEYA
-307 PTPGQ
+307 PTPGR

-322 RTTLSDGLTVRADL
+322 RTTLSDGFTVRADL

-350 DDEMVLDQDFMPL
+350 DDEMVLDQDFLPL

-377 TEDVVVRSADEGIYR
+377 TEDVVVRSRDEGVYR

-400 VRGMRMHAP
+400 VRHMRMEAP

-422 NHLRSDDI
+422 SHIRSEEI
-430 AAWWGTAADPVDGFL
+430 RAWWGTPDSPTDEFL
-445 LDSRFDNPSYGAS
+445 LDSRFRNPSWGAA

-489 DTESD
+489 ATASD
-494 YTTQTVSDGKIYPHH
+494 YTTQTVSDGLIYPHR
-509 IAIRND
+509 ISIDND

-528 FSAVVRLGEGRR
+528 FSAQVRLGAERR
-540 STLYVSAAKGYK
+540 STLYASVAKGYK

-571 QMGIGTLANVADMV
+571 QMGIGTLGDVADIV

-596 IGSHLEN
+596 LGSHLEN
-603 PAGTLRADLALFW
+603 PSGTLRADLALFW
-616 IDCRNQQLTVFPD
+616 IDCRDQQLTVFPD

-651 LQALFARRLEVHVAY
+651 LQAVVARRLELNAAY

-691 PQHTATVQASWSI
+691 PQHTASVQASWAI
-704 PAGQGWLD
+704 PAGLRWLD
-712 RVVLTAGLSGLGR
+712 RVVVSAGVSGLGR
-725 IYWNER
+725 IWWNER
-731 NSLSQPFYLLAECS
+731 NSLGQPFYLLTECS
-745 VRFEHRHYALDLWAR
+745 VRFEHRHYTLDLWVR
-760 NLFDKRYDAFY
+760 NLFDTRYDAFY
-771 FVSIRNAFVQRGR
+771 FVSIRNAFVQQGR
-784 PRTLGVRLSILL
+784 PRTMGVRLSILL

>member
-1 MHSGI
+1 MRLR
-6 TGGARFAGLRCHRT
+6 RF
-20 NLFGLKRLLPLLLLL
+20 LLPLLLAMPAA
-35 LPCVLPASASDGAV
+35 LPVSASDFP
-49 MAAVLPAADTP
+49 AAVPGREEAPRVVT
-60 AAEAV
+60 EAV
-65 DTALMVDRVQVTAIK
+65 DTVVTVERVQVTAIK

-92 TVVGKERIERLGL
+92 SVVGRERIERQGIR
-105 SSLKDAAAL
+105 SLKDAASL

-161 FDLGDIER
+161 FDLADIER

-178 TLFGRNTMGGV
+178 TLYGRNTMGGV

-195 SPLSFEGARLGMEYG
+195 SPLTYEGARIGMEYG
-210 SGNTWCLRASSYFRV
+210 SGNTWRVRASSYFRI
-225 APDVGVSVAAR
+225 APDVGVSVAAH
-236 YGRSDGFHSNDY
+236 YGSSDGFYTNDF
-248 TGRKCDWEHSGGGRF
+248 TGHKCDWERSGGGRF
-263 RVQWAPRN
+263 RVQWAVRD
-271 GLRIDNTLAFGDLE
+271 GLRIDNTLAFGDLR

-300 PLPGDYA
+300 PLPGEYA
-307 PTPGQ
+307 PTPGR

-322 RTTLSDGLTVRADL
+322 RTTLSDGFTVRADL

-350 DDEMVLDQDFMPL
+350 DDEMVLDQDFLPL

-377 TEDVVVRSADEGIYR
+377 TEDVVVRSRDDGVYR

-400 VRGMRMHAP
+400 VRHMRMEAP

-422 NHLRSDDI
+422 SHIRSEEI
-430 AAWWGTAADPVDGFL
+430 RAWWGTPDSPTDEFL
-445 LDSRFDNPSYGAS
+445 LDSRFRNPSWGRACTHDGAR
-458 LYHESTLVLGRWR
+458 VGGGGRR
-471 LAAGL
+471 AAGL

-489 DTESD
+489 ATASD
-494 YTTQTVSDGKIYPHH
+494 YTTQTVSDGLIYPHR
-509 IAIRND
+509 IAIDND

-528 FSAVVRLGEGRR
+528 FSAQVRLGAERR
-540 STLYVSAAKGYK
+540 STLYASVAKGYK

-571 QMGIGTLANVADMV
+571 QMGIGTLGDVADIV

-596 IGSHLEN
+596 LGSHLEN
-603 PAGTLRADLALFW
+603 PSGTLRADLALFW
-616 IDCRNQQLTVFPD
+616 IDCRDQQLTVFPD

-651 LQALFARRLEVHVAY
+651 LQAVVARRLELNAAY

-691 PQHTATVQASWSI
+691 PQHTASVQASWAI
-704 PAGQGWLD
+704 PAGLRWLD
-712 RVVLTAGLSGLGR
+712 RVVVSAGVSGLGR
-725 IYWNER
+725 IWWNER
-731 NSLSQPFYLLAECS
+731 NSLGQPFYLLTECS
-745 VRFEHRHYALDLWAR
+745 VRFEHRHYTLDLWVR
-760 NLFDKRYDAFY
+760 NLFDTRYDAFY
-771 FVSIRNAFVQRGR
+771 FVSIRNAFVQQGR
-784 PRTLGVRLSILL
+784 PRTMGVRLSILL

>member
-1 MHSGI
+1 MRLR
-6 TGGARFAGLRCHRT
+6 RF
-20 NLFGLKRLLPLLLLL
+20 LLPLLLAMPAA
-35 LPCVLPASASDGAV
+35 LPVSASDFP
-49 MAAVLPAADTP
+49 AAVPGREEAPRVVT
-60 AAEAV
+60 EAV
-65 DTALMVDRVQVTAIK
+65 DTVVTVERVQVTAIK

-92 TVVGKERIERLGL
+92 SVVGRERIERQGIR
-105 SSLKDAAAL
+105 SLKDAASL

-161 FDLGDIER
+161 FDLADIER

-178 TLFGRNTMGGV
+178 TLYGRNTMGGV

-195 SPLSFEGARLGMEYG
+195 SPLTYEGARIGMEYG
-210 SGNTWCLRASSYFRV
+210 SGNTWRVRASSYFRI
-225 APDVGVSVAAR
+225 APDVGVSVAAH
-236 YGRSDGFHSNDY
+236 YGSSDGFYTNDF
-248 TGRKCDWEHSGGGRF
+248 TGHKCDWERSGGGRF
-263 RVQWAPRN
+263 RVQWAVRD
-271 GLRIDNTLAFGDLE
+271 GLRIDNTLAFGDLR

-300 PLPGDYA
+300 PLPGEYA
-307 PTPGQ
+307 PTPGR

-322 RTTLSDGLTVRADL
+322 RTTLSDGFTVRADL

-350 DDEMVLDQDFMPL
+350 DDEMVLDQDFLPL

-377 TEDVVVRSADEGIYR
+377 TEDVVVRSRDEGVYR

-400 VRGMRMHAP
+400 VRHMRMEAP

-422 NHLRSDDI
+422 SHIRSEEI
-430 AAWWGTAADPVDGFL
+430 RAWWGTPDSPTDEFL
-445 LDSRFDNPSYGAS
+445 LDSRFRNPSWGAA

-489 DTESD
+489 ATASD
-494 YTTQTVSDGKIYPHH
+494 YTTQTVSDGRIYPHR
-509 IAIRND
+509 IAIDND

-528 FSAVVRLGEGRR
+528 FSAQVRLGAERR
-540 STLYVSAAKGYK
+540 STLYASVAKGYK

-571 QMGIGTLANVADMV
+571 QMGIGTLGDVADIV

-596 IGSHLEN
+596 LGSHLEN
-603 PAGTLRADLALFW
+603 PSGTLRADLALFW
-616 IDCRNQQLTVFPD
+616 IDCRDQQLTVFPD

-637 TNAGRTRSFGGEAS
+637 TNAGRTRNFGGEAS
-651 LQALFARRLEVHVAY
+651 LQAVVARRLEFNAAY

-691 PQHTATVQASWSI
+691 PQHTASVQASWAI
-704 PAGQGWLD
+704 PAGLRWLD
-712 RVVLTAGLSGLGR
+712 RLVVSAGVSGLGR
-725 IYWNER
+725 IWWNER
-731 NSLSQPFYLLAECS
+731 NSLGQPFYLLTECS
-745 VRFEHRHYALDLWAR
+745 VRFEHRHYTLDLWVR
-760 NLFDKRYDAFY
+760 NLFDTRYDAFY
-771 FVSIRNAFVQRGR
+771 FVSIRNAFVQQGR
-784 PRTLGVRLSILL
+784 PRTMGVRLSILL

>member
-1 MHSGI
+1 MRLR
-6 TGGARFAGLRCHRT
+6 RF
-20 NLFGLKRLLPLLLLL
+20 LLPLLLAM
-35 LPCVLPASASDGAV
+35 PAALPASASDFP
-49 MAAVLPAADTP
+49 AAVPGREEAP
-60 AAEAV
+60 RVVSEAV
-65 DTALMVDRVQVTAIK
+65 DTMVTVERVQVTAIK

-92 TVVGKERIERLGL
+92 SVVGRERIERQGIR
-105 SSLKDAAAL
+105 SLKDAASL

-161 FDLGDIER
+161 FDLADIER

-178 TLFGRNTMGGV
+178 TLYGRNTMGGV

-195 SPLSFEGARLGMEYG
+195 SPLTYEGARIGMEYG
-210 SGNTWCLRASSYFRV
+210 SGNTWRARASSYFRV
-225 APDVGVSVAAR
+225 APDVGVSVAAH
-236 YGRSDGFHSNDY
+236 YGSSDGFYTNDF
-248 TGRKCDWEHSGGGRF
+248 TGRKCDWERSGGGRF
-263 RVQWAPRN
+263 RVQWAVRD
-271 GLRIDNTLAFGDLE
+271 GLRIDNTLAFGDLR

-300 PLPGDYA
+300 PLPGEYA
-307 PTPGQ
+307 PTPGR

-322 RTTLSDGLTVRADL
+322 RTTLSDGFTVRADL

-350 DDEMVLDQDFMPL
+350 DDEMVLDQDFLPL

-377 TEDVVVRSADEGIYR
+377 TEDVVVRSRDDGVYR

-400 VRGMRMHAP
+400 VRHMRMEAP
-409 VTFLKDGIDNLIL
+409 VTFVKDGIDNLIL
-422 NHLRSDDI
+422 SHIRSEEI
-430 AAWWGTAADPVDGFL
+430 RAWWGTPDSPTDEFL
-445 LDSRFDNPSYGAS
+445 LDSRFRNPSWGAA

-489 DTESD
+489 ATASD
-494 YTTQTVSDGKIYPHH
+494 YTTQTVSDGRIYPHR
-509 IAIRND
+509 IAIDND

-528 FSAVVRLGEGRR
+528 FSAQVRLGAERR
-540 STLYVSAAKGYK
+540 STLYASVAKGYK

-571 QMGIGTLANVADMV
+571 QMGIGTLGDVADIV

-596 IGSHLEN
+596 LGSHLEN
-603 PAGTLRADLALFW
+603 PSGTLRADLALFW
-616 IDCRNQQLTVFPD
+616 IDCRDQQLTVFPD

-651 LQALFARRLEVHVAY
+651 LQAVVARRLEFNAAY

-691 PQHTATVQASWSI
+691 PQHTASVQASWAI
-704 PAGQGWLD
+704 PAGLRWLD
-712 RVVLTAGLSGLGR
+712 RVVVSAGVSGLGR
-725 IYWNER
+725 IWWNER
-731 NSLSQPFYLLAECS
+731 NSLGQPFYLLTECS
-745 VRFEHRHYALDLWAR
+745 VRFEHRHYTLDLWVR
-760 NLFDKRYDAFY
+760 NLFDTRYDAFY
-771 FVSIRNAFVQRGR
+771 FVSIRNAFVQQGR
-784 PRTLGVRLSILL
+784 PRTMGVRLSILL

>member
-1 MHSGI
+1 MP
-6 TGGARFAGLRCHRT
+6 AA
-20 NLFGLKRLLPLLLLL
+20 LP
-35 LPCVLPASASDGAV
+35 VSASDFP
-49 MAAVLPAADTP
+49 AAVPGREEAPRVVT
-60 AAEAV
+60 EAV
-65 DTALMVDRVQVTAIK
+65 DTVVTVERVQVTAIK

-92 TVVGKERIERLGL
+92 SVVGRERIERQGIR
-105 SSLKDAAAL
+105 SLKDAASL

-161 FDLGDIER
+161 FDLADIER

-178 TLFGRNTMGGV
+178 TLYGRNTMGGV

-195 SPLSFEGARLGMEYG
+195 SPLTYEGARIGMEYG
-210 SGNTWCLRASSYFRV
+210 SGNTWRVRASSYFRI
-225 APDVGVSVAAR
+225 APDVGVSVAAH
-236 YGRSDGFHSNDY
+236 YGSSDGFYTNDF
-248 TGRKCDWEHSGGGRF
+248 TGHKCDWERSGGGRF
-263 RVQWAPRN
+263 RVQWAVRD
-271 GLRIDNTLAFGDLE
+271 GLRIDNTLAFGDLR

-300 PLPGDYA
+300 PLPGEYA
-307 PTPGQ
+307 PTPGR

-322 RTTLSDGLTVRADL
+322 RTTLSDGFTVRADL

-350 DDEMVLDQDFMPL
+350 DDEMVLDQDFLPL

-377 TEDVVVRSADEGIYR
+377 TEDVVVRSRDDGVYR

-400 VRGMRMHAP
+400 VRHMRMEAP

-422 NHLRSDDI
+422 SHIRSEEI
-430 AAWWGTAADPVDGFL
+430 RAWWGTPDSPTDEFL
-445 LDSRFDNPSYGAS
+445 LDSRFRNPSWGAA

-489 DTESD
+489 ATASD
-494 YTTQTVSDGKIYPHH
+494 YTTQTGSDGLIYPHR
-509 IAIRND
+509 IAIDND

-528 FSAVVRLGEGRR
+528 FSAQVRLGAERR
-540 STLYVSAAKGYK
+540 STLYASVAKGYK

-571 QMGIGTLANVADMV
+571 QMGIGTLGDVADIV

-596 IGSHLEN
+596 LGSHLEN
-603 PAGTLRADLALFW
+603 PSGTLRADLALFW
-616 IDCRNQQLTVFPD
+616 IDCRDQQLTVFPD

-651 LQALFARRLEVHVAY
+651 LQAVVARRLELNAAY

-691 PQHTATVQASWSI
+691 PQHTASVQASWAI
-704 PAGQGWLD
+704 PAGLRWLD
-712 RVVLTAGLSGLGR
+712 RVVVSAGVSGLGR
-725 IYWNER
+725 IWWNER
-731 NSLSQPFYLLAECS
+731 NSLGQPFYLLTECS
-745 VRFEHRHYALDLWAR
+745 VRFEHRHYTLDLWVR
-760 NLFDKRYDAFY
+760 NLFDTRYDAFY
-771 FVSIRNAFVQRGR
+771 FVSIRNAFVQQGR
-784 PRTLGVRLSILL
+784 PRTMGVRLSILL

>member
-1 MHSGI
+1 MRLR
-6 TGGARFAGLRCHRT
+6 RF
-20 NLFGLKRLLPLLLLL
+20 LLPLLLAMPAA
-35 LPCVLPASASDGAV
+35 LPVSASDFP
-49 MAAVLPAADTP
+49 AAVPGREEAPRVVT
-60 AAEAV
+60 EAV
-65 DTALMVDRVQVTAIK
+65 DTVVTVERVQVTAIK

-92 TVVGKERIERLGL
+92 SVVGRERIERQGIR
-105 SSLKDAAAL
+105 SLKDAASL

-161 FDLGDIER
+161 FDLADIER

-178 TLFGRNTMGGV
+178 TLYGRNTMGGV

-195 SPLSFEGARLGMEYG
+195 SPLTYEGARIGMEYG
-210 SGNTWCLRASSYFRV
+210 SGNTWRVRASSYFRI
-225 APDVGVSVAAR
+225 APDVGVSVAAH
-236 YGRSDGFHSNDY
+236 YGSSDGFYTNDF
-248 TGRKCDWEHSGGGRF
+248 TGHKCDWERSGGGRF
-263 RVQWAPRN
+263 RVQWAVRD
-271 GLRIDNTLAFGDLE
+271 GLRIDNTLAFGDLR

-300 PLPGDYA
+300 PLPGEYA
-307 PTPGQ
+307 PTPGR

-322 RTTLSDGLTVRADL
+322 RTTLSDGFTVRADL

-350 DDEMVLDQDFMPL
+350 DDEMVLDQDFLPL

-377 TEDVVVRSADEGIYR
+377 TEDVVVRSRDDGVYR

-400 VRGMRMHAP
+400 VRHMRMEAP

-422 NHLRSDDI
+422 SHIRSEEI
-430 AAWWGTAADPVDGFL
+430 RAWWGTPDSPTDEFL
-445 LDSRFDNPSYGAS
+445 LDSRFRNPSWGAA

-471 LAAGL
+471 RAAGL
-476 RVDYEHGRLDYRS
+476 WVVYEHGRLDYRS
-489 DTESD
+489 ATASD
-494 YTTQTVSDGKIYPHH
+494 YTTQTVSDGLIYPHR
-509 IAIRND
+509 IAIDND

-528 FSAVVRLGEGRR
+528 FSAQVRLGAERR
-540 STLYVSAAKGYK
+540 STLYASVAKGYK

-571 QMGIGTLANVADMV
+571 QMGIGTLGDVADIV

-596 IGSHLEN
+596 LGSHLEN
-603 PAGTLRADLALFW
+603 PSGTLRADLALFW
-616 IDCRNQQLTVFPD
+616 IDCRDQQLTVFPD

-651 LQALFARRLEVHVAY
+651 LQAVVARRLELNAAY

-691 PQHTATVQASWSI
+691 PQHTASVQASWAI
-704 PAGQGWLD
+704 PAGLRWLD
-712 RVVLTAGLSGLGR
+712 RVVVSAGVSGLGR
-725 IYWNER
+725 IWWNER
-731 NSLSQPFYLLAECS
+731 NSLGQPFYLLTECS
-745 VRFEHRHYALDLWAR
+745 VRFEHRHYTLDLWVR
-760 NLFDKRYDAFY
+760 NLFDTRYDAFY
-771 FVSIRNAFVQRGR
+771 FVSIRNAFVQQGR
-784 PRTLGVRLSILL
+784 PRTMGVRLSILL

>member
-1 MHSGI
+1 MRLR
-6 TGGARFAGLRCHRT
+6 RF
-20 NLFGLKRLLPLLLLL
+20 LLPLLLAMPAA
-35 LPCVLPASASDGAV
+35 LPVSASDFP
-49 MAAVLPAADTP
+49 AAVPGREEAPRVVT
-60 AAEAV
+60 EAV
-65 DTALMVDRVQVTAIK
+65 DTVVTVERVQVTAIK

-92 TVVGKERIERLGL
+92 SVVGRERIERQGIR
-105 SSLKDAAAL
+105 SLKDAASL

-161 FDLGDIER
+161 FDLADIER

-178 TLFGRNTMGGV
+178 TLYGRNTMGGV

-195 SPLSFEGARLGMEYG
+195 SPLTYEGARIGMEYG
-210 SGNTWCLRASSYFRV
+210 SGNTWRVRASSYFRI
-225 APDVGVSVAAR
+225 APDVGVSVAAH
-236 YGRSDGFHSNDY
+236 YGSSDGFYTNDF
-248 TGRKCDWEHSGGGRF
+248 TGHKCDWERSGGGRF
-263 RVQWAPRN
+263 RVQWAVRD
-271 GLRIDNTLAFGDLE
+271 GLRIDNTLAFGDLR

-300 PLPGDYA
+300 PLPGEYA
-307 PTPGQ
+307 PTPGR

-322 RTTLSDGLTVRADL
+322 RTTLSDGFTVRADL

-350 DDEMVLDQDFMPL
+350 DDEMVLDQDFLPL

-377 TEDVVVRSADEGIYR
+377 TEDVVVRSRDDGVYR

-400 VRGMRMHAP
+400 VRHMRMEAP

-422 NHLRSDDI
+422 SHIRSEEI
-430 AAWWGTAADPVDGFL
+430 RAWWGTPDSPTDEFL
-445 LDSRFDNPSYGAS
+445 LDSRFRNPSWGAA

-489 DTESD
+489 ATASD
-494 YTTQTVSDGKIYPHH
+494 YTTQTVSDGLIYPHR
-509 IAIRND
+509 IAIDND

-528 FSAVVRLGEGRR
+528 FSAQVRLGAERR
-540 STLYVSAAKGYK
+540 STLYASVAKGYK

-571 QMGIGTLANVADMV
+571 QMGIGTLGDVADIV

-596 IGSHLEN
+596 LGSHLEN
-603 PAGTLRADLALFW
+603 PSGTLRADLALFW

-651 LQALFARRLEVHVAY
+651 LQAVVARRLELNAAY

-691 PQHTATVQASWSI
+691 PQHTASVQASWAI
-704 PAGQGWLD
+704 PAGLRWLD
-712 RVVLTAGLSGLGR
+712 RVVVSAGVSGLGR
-725 IYWNER
+725 IWWNER
-731 NSLSQPFYLLAECS
+731 NSLGQPFYLLTECS
-745 VRFEHRHYALDLWAR
+745 VRFEHRHYTLDLWVR
-760 NLFDKRYDAFY
+760 NLFDTRYDAFY
-771 FVSIRNAFVQRGR
+771 FVSIRNAFVQQGR
-784 PRTLGVRLSILL
+784 PRTMGVRLSILL

>member
-1 MHSGI
+1 MRLR
-6 TGGARFAGLRCHRT
+6 RF
-20 NLFGLKRLLPLLLLL
+20 LLPLLLAMPAA
-35 LPCVLPASASDGAV
+35 LPVSASDFP
-49 MAAVLPAADTP
+49 AAVPGREEAPRVVT
-60 AAEAV
+60 EAV
-65 DTALMVDRVQVTAIK
+65 DTVVTVERVQVTAIK

-92 TVVGKERIERLGL
+92 SVVGRERIERQGIR
-105 SSLKDAAAL
+105 SLKDAASL

-151 VPYMNKDAYD
+151 VPYMKKDAYD
-161 FDLGDIER
+161 FDLADIER

-178 TLFGRNTMGGV
+178 TLYGRNTMGGV

-195 SPLSFEGARLGMEYG
+195 SPLTYEGARIGMEYG
-210 SGNTWCLRASSYFRV
+210 SGNTWRVRASSYFRI
-225 APDVGVSVAAR
+225 APDVGVSVAAH
-236 YGRSDGFHSNDY
+236 YGSSDGFYTNDF
-248 TGRKCDWEHSGGGRF
+248 TGHKCDWERSGGGRF
-263 RVQWAPRN
+263 RVQWAVRD
-271 GLRIDNTLAFGDLE
+271 GLRIDNTLAFGDLR

-300 PLPGDYA
+300 PLPGEYA
-307 PTPGQ
+307 PTPGR

-322 RTTLSDGLTVRADL
+322 RTTLSDGFTVRADL

-350 DDEMVLDQDFMPL
+350 DDEMVLDQDFLPL

-377 TEDVVVRSADEGIYR
+377 TEDVVVRSRDDGVYR

-400 VRGMRMHAP
+400 VRHMRMEAP

-422 NHLRSDDI
+422 SHIRSEEI
-430 AAWWGTAADPVDGFL
+430 RAWWGTPDSPTDEFL
-445 LDSRFDNPSYGAS
+445 LDSRFRNPSWGAA

-489 DTESD
+489 ATASD
-494 YTTQTVSDGKIYPHH
+494 YTTQTVSDGLIYPHR
-509 IAIRND
+509 IAIDND

-528 FSAVVRLGEGRR
+528 FSAQVRLGAERR
-540 STLYVSAAKGYK
+540 STLYASVAKGYK

-571 QMGIGTLANVADMV
+571 QMGIGTLGDVADIV

-596 IGSHLEN
+596 LGSHLEN
-603 PAGTLRADLALFW
+603 PSGTLRADLALFW
-616 IDCRNQQLTVFPD
+616 IDCRDQQLTVFPD

-651 LQALFARRLEVHVAY
+651 LQAVVARRLELNAAY

-691 PQHTATVQASWSI
+691 PQHTASVQASWAI
-704 PAGQGWLD
+704 PAGLRWLD
-712 RVVLTAGLSGLGR
+712 RVVVSAGVSGLGR
-725 IYWNER
+725 IWWNER
-731 NSLSQPFYLLAECS
+731 NSLGQPFYLLTECS
-745 VRFEHRHYALDLWAR
+745 VRFEHRHYTLDLWVR
-760 NLFDKRYDAFY
+760 NLFDTRYDAFY
-771 FVSIRNAFVQRGR
+771 FVSIRNAFVQQGR
-784 PRTLGVRLSILL
+784 PRTMGVRLSILL

>member
-1 MHSGI
+1 M
-6 TGGARFAGLRCHRT
+6 RLR
-20 NLFGLKRLLPLLLLL
+20 RLLIPLLLAMAPAA
-35 LPCVLPASASDGAV
+35 LPVSASDFP
-49 MAAVLPAADTP
+49 AAVTGREETP
-60 AAEAV
+60 GVVAEAV
-65 DTALMVDRVQVTAIK
+65 DTVVTVERVQVTAIK

-92 TVVGKERIERLGL
+92 SVVGRERIERQGIR
-105 SSLKDAAAL
+105 SLKDAASL

-161 FDLGDIER
+161 FDLADIER

-178 TLFGRNTMGGV
+178 TLYGRNTMGGV

-195 SPLSFEGARLGMEYG
+195 SPLTYEGARLGMEYG
-210 SGNTWCLRASSYFRV
+210 SGNTWRVRASSYFRI
-225 APDVGVSVAAR
+225 APDVGVSVAAH
-236 YGRSDGFHSNDY
+236 YGSSDGFYTNDF
-248 TGRKCDWEHSGGGRF
+248 TGRKCDWERSGGGRF
-263 RVQWAPRN
+263 RVQWAVRD
-271 GLRIDNTLAFGDLE
+271 GLRIDNTLAFGDLR

-300 PLPGDYA
+300 PLPGEYA
-307 PTPGQ
+307 PTPGR

-322 RTTLSDGLTVRADL
+322 RTTLSDGFTVRADL

-350 DDEMVLDQDFMPL
+350 DDEMVLDQDFLPL

-377 TEDVVVRSADEGIYR
+377 TEDVVVRSRDEGVYR

-400 VRGMRMHAP
+400 VRHMRMEAP

-422 NHLRSDDI
+422 SHIRSEDI
-430 AAWWGTAADPVDGFL
+430 RAWWGTPESPTDEFL
-445 LDSRFDNPSYGAS
+445 LDSRFRNPSWGAA

-471 LAAGL
+471 LSAGL

-489 DTESD
+489 VTASD
-494 YTTQTVSDGKIYPHH
+494 YTTQTVSDGRIYPHR
-509 IAIRND
+509 IAIDND
-515 DALRLSFTEVLPR
+515 DALHLSFTEVVPR
-528 FSAVVRLGEGRR
+528 FSAQVQLGRERR
-540 STLYVSAAKGYK
+540 STLYASVAKGYK

-571 QMGIGTLANVADMV
+571 QMGIGTLGDVADIV

-596 IGSHLEN
+596 LGSHLEN
-603 PAGTLRADLALFW
+603 PSGTLRADLALFW
-616 IDCRNQQLTVFPD
+616 IDCRDQQLTVFPD

-651 LQALFARRLEVHVAY
+651 LQAVVARRLELNAAY

-691 PQHTATVQASWSI
+691 PQHTASVQASWAI
-704 PAGQGWLD
+704 PAGLRWLD
-712 RVVLTAGLSGLGR
+712 RVVVSAGVSGLGR
-725 IYWNER
+725 IWWNER
-731 NSLSQPFYLLAECS
+731 NSLGQPFYLLTECS
-745 VRFEHRHYALDLWAR
+745 VRFEHRHYTLDLWVR
-760 NLFDKRYDAFY
+760 NLFDTRYDAFY

-784 PRTLGVRLSILL
+784 PRTMGVRLSILL

>member
-1 MHSGI
+1 MP
-6 TGGARFAGLRCHRT
+6 AA
-20 NLFGLKRLLPLLLLL
+20 LP
-35 LPCVLPASASDGAV
+35 VSASDFP
-49 MAAVLPAADTP
+49 AAVPGREEAPRVVT
-60 AAEAV
+60 EAV
-65 DTALMVDRVQVTAIK
+65 DTVVTVERVQVTAIK

-92 TVVGKERIERLGL
+92 SGVGRERIERQGIR
-105 SSLKDAAAL
+105 SLKDAASL

-161 FDLGDIER
+161 FDLADIER

-178 TLFGRNTMGGV
+178 TLYGRNTMGGV

-195 SPLSFEGARLGMEYG
+195 SPLTYEGARIGMEYG
-210 SGNTWCLRASSYFRV
+210 SGNTWRVRASSYFRI
-225 APDVGVSVAAR
+225 APDVGVSVAAH
-236 YGRSDGFHSNDY
+236 YGSSDGFYTNDF
-248 TGRKCDWEHSGGGRF
+248 TGHKCDWERSGGGRF
-263 RVQWAPRN
+263 RVQWAVRD
-271 GLRIDNTLAFGDLE
+271 GLRIDNTLAFGDLR

-300 PLPGDYA
+300 PLPGEYA
-307 PTPGQ
+307 PTPGR

-322 RTTLSDGLTVRADL
+322 RTTLSDGFTVRADL

-350 DDEMVLDQDFMPL
+350 DDEMVLDQDFLPL

-377 TEDVVVRSADEGIYR
+377 TEDVVVRSRDDGVYR

-400 VRGMRMHAP
+400 VRHMRMEAP

-422 NHLRSDDI
+422 SHIRSEEI
-430 AAWWGTAADPVDGFL
+430 RAWWGTPDSPTDEFL
-445 LDSRFDNPSYGAS
+445 LDSRFRNPSWGAA

-489 DTESD
+489 ATASD
-494 YTTQTVSDGKIYPHH
+494 YTTQTVSDGLIYPHR
-509 IAIRND
+509 IAIDND

-528 FSAVVRLGEGRR
+528 FSAQVRLGAERR
-540 STLYVSAAKGYK
+540 STLYASVAKGYK

-571 QMGIGTLANVADMV
+571 QMGIGTLGDVADIV

-596 IGSHLEN
+596 LGSHLEN
-603 PAGTLRADLALFW
+603 PSGTLRADLALFW
-616 IDCRNQQLTVFPD
+616 IDCRDQQLTVFPD

-651 LQALFARRLEVHVAY
+651 LQAVVARRLELNAAY

-691 PQHTATVQASWSI
+691 PQHTASVQASWAI
-704 PAGQGWLD
+704 PAGLRWLD
-712 RVVLTAGLSGLGR
+712 RVVVSAGVSGLGR
-725 IYWNER
+725 IWWNER
-731 NSLSQPFYLLAECS
+731 NSLGQPFYLLTECS
-745 VRFEHRHYALDLWAR
+745 VRFEHRHYTLDLWVR
-760 NLFDKRYDAFY
+760 NLFDTRYDAFY
-771 FVSIRNAFVQRGR
+771 FVSIRNAFVQQGR
-784 PRTLGVRLSILL
+784 PRTMGVRLSILL

>member
-1 MHSGI
+1 MP
-6 TGGARFAGLRCHRT
+6 AA
-20 NLFGLKRLLPLLLLL
+20 LP
-35 LPCVLPASASDGAV
+35 VSASDFP
-49 MAAVLPAADTP
+49 AAVPGRDEAPRVVT
-60 AAEAV
+60 EAV
-65 DTALMVDRVQVTAIK
+65 DTVVTVERVQVTAIK

-92 TVVGKERIERLGL
+92 SVVGRERIERQGIR
-105 SSLKDAAAL
+105 SLKDAASL

-161 FDLGDIER
+161 FDLADIER

-178 TLFGRNTMGGV
+178 TLYGRNTMGGV

-195 SPLSFEGARLGMEYG
+195 SPLTYEGARIGMEYG
-210 SGNTWCLRASSYFRV
+210 SGNTWRVRASSYFRI
-225 APDVGVSVAAR
+225 APDVGVSVAAH
-236 YGRSDGFHSNDY
+236 YGSSDGFYTNDF
-248 TGRKCDWEHSGGGRF
+248 TGHKCDWERSGGGRF
-263 RVQWAPRN
+263 RVQWAVRD
-271 GLRIDNTLAFGDLE
+271 GLRIDNTLAFGDLR

-300 PLPGDYA
+300 PLPGEYA
-307 PTPGQ
+307 PTPGR

-322 RTTLSDGLTVRADL
+322 RTTLSDGFTVRADL

-350 DDEMVLDQDFMPL
+350 DDEMVLDQDFLPL

-377 TEDVVVRSADEGIYR
+377 TEDVVVRSRDDGVYR

-400 VRGMRMHAP
+400 VRHMRMEAP

-422 NHLRSDDI
+422 SHIRSEEI
-430 AAWWGTAADPVDGFL
+430 RAWWGTPDSPTDEFL
-445 LDSRFDNPSYGAS
+445 LDSRFRNPSWGAA

-489 DTESD
+489 ATASD
-494 YTTQTVSDGKIYPHH
+494 YTTQTVSDGLIYPHR
-509 IAIRND
+509 IAIDND

-528 FSAVVRLGEGRR
+528 FSAQVRLGAERR
-540 STLYVSAAKGYK
+540 STLYASVAKGYK

-571 QMGIGTLANVADMV
+571 QMGIGTLGDVADVV

-596 IGSHLEN
+596 LGSHLEN
-603 PAGTLRADLALFW
+603 PSGTLRADLALFW
-616 IDCRNQQLTVFPD
+616 IDCRDQQLTVFPD

-651 LQALFARRLEVHVAY
+651 LQAVVARRLELNAAY

-691 PQHTATVQASWSI
+691 PQHTASVQASWAI
-704 PAGQGWLD
+704 PAGLRWLD
-712 RVVLTAGLSGLGR
+712 RVVVSAGVSGLGR
-725 IYWNER
+725 IWWNER
-731 NSLSQPFYLLAECS
+731 NSLGQPFYLLTECS
-745 VRFEHRHYALDLWAR
+745 VRFEHRHYTLDLWVR
-760 NLFDKRYDAFY
+760 NLFDTRYDAFY
-771 FVSIRNAFVQRGR
+771 FVSIRNAFVQQGR
-784 PRTLGVRLSILL
+784 PRTMGVRLSILL

>member
-1 MHSGI
+1 MP
-6 TGGARFAGLRCHRT
+6 AA
-20 NLFGLKRLLPLLLLL
+20 LP
-35 LPCVLPASASDGAV
+35 VSASDFP
-49 MAAVLPAADTP
+49 AAVPGREEAPRVVT
-60 AAEAV
+60 EAV
-65 DTALMVDRVQVTAIK
+65 DTVVTVERVQVTAIK

-92 TVVGKERIERLGL
+92 SVVGRERIERQGIR
-105 SSLKDAAAL
+105 SLKDAASL

-161 FDLGDIER
+161 FDLADIER

-178 TLFGRNTMGGV
+178 TLYGRNTMGGV

-195 SPLSFEGARLGMEYG
+195 SPLTYEGARIGMEYG
-210 SGNTWCLRASSYFRV
+210 SGNTWRVRASSYFRI
-225 APDVGVSVAAR
+225 APDVGVSVAAH
-236 YGRSDGFHSNDY
+236 YGSSDGFYTNDF
-248 TGRKCDWEHSGGGRF
+248 TGRKCDWERSGGGRF
-263 RVQWAPRN
+263 RVQWAVRD
-271 GLRIDNTLAFGDLE
+271 GLRIDNTLAFGDLR

-300 PLPGDYA
+300 PLPGEYA
-307 PTPGQ
+307 PTPGR

-322 RTTLSDGLTVRADL
+322 RTTLSDGFTVRADL

-350 DDEMVLDQDFMPL
+350 DDEMVLDQDFLPL

-377 TEDVVVRSADEGIYR
+377 TEDVVVRSRDEGVYR

-400 VRGMRMHAP
+400 VRHMRMEAP

-422 NHLRSDDI
+422 SHIRSEEI
-430 AAWWGTAADPVDGFL
+430 RAWWGTPDSPTDEFL
-445 LDSRFDNPSYGAS
+445 LDSHFRNPSWGAA

-489 DTESD
+489 ATASD
-494 YTTQTVSDGKIYPHH
+494 YTTQTVSDGRIYPHR
-509 IAIRND
+509 IAIDND

-528 FSAVVRLGEGRR
+528 FSAQVRLGAERR
-540 STLYVSAAKGYK
+540 STLYASVAKGYK

-571 QMGIGTLANVADMV
+571 QMGIGTLGDVADIV

-596 IGSHLEN
+596 LGSHLEN
-603 PAGTLRADLALFW
+603 PSGTLRADLALFW
-616 IDCRNQQLTVFPD
+616 IDCRDQQLTVFPD

-651 LQALFARRLEVHVAY
+651 LQAVVARRLELNAAY

-691 PQHTATVQASWSI
+691 PQHTASVQASWAI
-704 PAGQGWLD
+704 PAGLRWLD
-712 RVVLTAGLSGLGR
+712 RVVVSAGASGLGR
-725 IYWNER
+725 IWWNER
-731 NSLSQPFYLLAECS
+731 NSLGQPFYLLTECS
-745 VRFEHRHYALDLWAR
+745 VRFEHRHYTLDLWVR
-760 NLFDKRYDAFY
+760 NLFDTRYDAFY
-771 FVSIRNAFVQRGR
+771 FVSIRNAFVQQGR
-784 PRTLGVRLSILL
+784 PRTMGVRLSILL

>member
-1 MHSGI
+1 MRLR
-6 TGGARFAGLRCHRT
+6 RF
-20 NLFGLKRLLPLLLLL
+20 LLPLLLAMPAA
-35 LPCVLPASASDGAV
+35 LPVSASDFP
-49 MAAVLPAADTP
+49 AAVPGREEAPRVVT
-60 AAEAV
+60 EAV
-65 DTALMVDRVQVTAIK
+65 DTVVTVERVQVTAIK

-92 TVVGKERIERLGL
+92 SVVGRERIERQGIR
-105 SSLKDAAAL
+105 SLKDAASL

-161 FDLGDIER
+161 FDLADIER

-178 TLFGRNTMGGV
+178 TLYGRNTMGGV

-195 SPLSFEGARLGMEYG
+195 SPLTYEGARIGMEYG
-210 SGNTWCLRASSYFRV
+210 SGNTWRVRASSYFRI
-225 APDVGVSVAAR
+225 APDVGVSVAAH
-236 YGRSDGFHSNDY
+236 YGSSDGFYTNDF
-248 TGRKCDWEHSGGGRF
+248 TGHKCDWERSGGGRF
-263 RVQWAPRN
+263 RVQWAVRD
-271 GLRIDNTLAFGDLE
+271 GLRIDNTLAFGDLR

-300 PLPGDYA
+300 PLPGEYA
-307 PTPGQ
+307 PTPGR

-322 RTTLSDGLTVRADL
+322 RTTLSDGFTVRADL

-350 DDEMVLDQDFMPL
+350 DDEMVLDQDFLPL

-377 TEDVVVRSADEGIYR
+377 TEDVVVRSRDDGVYR

-400 VRGMRMHAP
+400 VRHMRMEAP

-422 NHLRSDDI
+422 SHIRSEEI
-430 AAWWGTAADPVDGFL
+430 RAWWGTPDSPTDEFL
-445 LDSRFDNPSYGAS
+445 LDSRFRNPSWGAA

-471 LAAGL
+471 RAAGR

-489 DTESD
+489 ATASD
-494 YTTQTVSDGKIYPHH
+494 YTTQTVSDGLIYPHR
-509 IAIRND
+509 IAIDND

-528 FSAVVRLGEGRR
+528 FSAQVRLGAERR
-540 STLYVSAAKGYK
+540 STLYASVAKGYK

-571 QMGIGTLANVADMV
+571 QMGIGTLGDVADIV

-596 IGSHLEN
+596 LGSHLEN
-603 PAGTLRADLALFW
+603 PSGTLRADLALFW
-616 IDCRNQQLTVFPD
+616 IDCRDQQLTVFPD

-651 LQALFARRLEVHVAY
+651 LQAVVARRLELNAAY

-691 PQHTATVQASWSI
+691 PQHTASVQASWAI
-704 PAGQGWLD
+704 PAGLRWLD
-712 RVVLTAGLSGLGR
+712 RVVVSAGVSGLGR
-725 IYWNER
+725 IWWNER
-731 NSLSQPFYLLAECS
+731 NSLGQPFYLLTECS
-745 VRFEHRHYALDLWAR
+745 VRFEHRHYTLDLWVR
-760 NLFDKRYDAFY
+760 NLFDTRYDAFY
-771 FVSIRNAFVQRGR
+771 FVSIRNAFVQQGR
-784 PRTLGVRLSILL
+784 PRTMGVRLSILL

>member
-1 MHSGI
+1 MP
-6 TGGARFAGLRCHRT
+6 AA
-20 NLFGLKRLLPLLLLL
+20 LP
-35 LPCVLPASASDGAV
+35 VSASDFP
-49 MAAVLPAADTP
+49 AAVPGREEAPRVVT
-60 AAEAV
+60 EAV
-65 DTALMVDRVQVTAIK
+65 DTVVTVERVQVTAIK

-92 TVVGKERIERLGL
+92 SVVGRERIERQGIR
-105 SSLKDAAAL
+105 SLKDAASL

-161 FDLGDIER
+161 FDLADIER

-178 TLFGRNTMGGV
+178 TLYGRNTMGGV

-195 SPLSFEGARLGMEYG
+195 SPLTYEGARIGMEYG
-210 SGNTWCLRASSYFRV
+210 SGNTWRVRASSYFRI
-225 APDVGVSVAAR
+225 APDVGVSVAAH
-236 YGRSDGFHSNDY
+236 YGSSDGFYTNDF
-248 TGRKCDWEHSGGGRF
+248 TGHKCDWERSGGGRF
-263 RVQWAPRN
+263 RVQWAVRD
-271 GLRIDNTLAFGDLE
+271 GLRIDNTLAFGDLR

-300 PLPGDYA
+300 PLPGEYA
-307 PTPGQ
+307 PTPGR

-322 RTTLSDGLTVRADL
+322 RTTLSDGFTVRADL

-350 DDEMVLDQDFMPL
+350 DDEMVLDQDFLPL

-377 TEDVVVRSADEGIYR
+377 TEDVVVRSRDDGVYR

-400 VRGMRMHAP
+400 VRHMRMEAP

-422 NHLRSDDI
+422 SHIRSEEI
-430 AAWWGTAADPVDGFL
+430 RAWWGTPDSPTDEFL
-445 LDSRFDNPSYGAS
+445 LDSRFRNPSWGAA

-489 DTESD
+489 ATASD
-494 YTTQTVSDGKIYPHH
+494 YTTQTVSDGLIYPHR
-509 IAIRND
+509 IAIDND

-528 FSAVVRLGEGRR
+528 FSAQVRLGAERR
-540 STLYVSAAKGYK
+540 STLYASVAKGYK

-571 QMGIGTLANVADMV
+571 QMGIGTLGDVADIV
-585 TYKPEKSWNYE
+585 TYKPDKSWNYE
-596 IGSHLEN
+596 LGSHLEN
-603 PAGTLRADLALFW
+603 PSGTLRADLALFW
-616 IDCRNQQLTVFPD
+616 IDCRDQQLTVFPD

-651 LQALFARRLEVHVAY
+651 LQAVVARRLELNAAY

-691 PQHTATVQASWSI
+691 PQHTASVQASWAI
-704 PAGQGWLD
+704 PAGLRWLD
-712 RVVLTAGLSGLGR
+712 RVVVSAGVSGLGR
-725 IYWNER
+725 IWWNER
-731 NSLSQPFYLLAECS
+731 NSLGQPFYLLTECS
-745 VRFEHRHYALDLWAR
+745 VRFEHRHYTLDLWVR
-760 NLFDKRYDAFY
+760 NLFDTRYDAFY
-771 FVSIRNAFVQRGR
+771 FVSIRNAFVQQGR
-784 PRTLGVRLSILL
+784 PRTMGVRLSILL

>member
-1 MHSGI
+1 MRLR
-6 TGGARFAGLRCHRT
+6 RF
-20 NLFGLKRLLPLLLLL
+20 LLPLLLAMPAA
-35 LPCVLPASASDGAV
+35 LPVSASDFP
-49 MAAVLPAADTP
+49 AAVSGREEAPRVVS
-60 AAEAV
+60 EAV
-65 DTALMVDRVQVTAIK
+65 DTVVTVERVQVTAIK

-92 TVVGKERIERLGL
+92 SVVGRERIERQGIR
-105 SSLKDAAAL
+105 SLKDAASL

-161 FDLGDIER
+161 FDLADIER

-178 TLFGRNTMGGV
+178 TLYGRNTMGGV

-195 SPLSFEGARLGMEYG
+195 SPLTYEGARIGMEYG
-210 SGNTWCLRASSYFRV
+210 SGNTWRVRASSYFRV
-225 APDVGVSVAAR
+225 APDVGVSVAAH
-236 YGRSDGFHSNDY
+236 YGSSDGFYTNDF
-248 TGRKCDWEHSGGGRF
+248 TGRKCDWERSGGGRF
-263 RVQWAPRN
+263 RVQWAVRD
-271 GLRIDNTLAFGDLE
+271 GLRIDNTLAFGDLR

-300 PLPGDYA
+300 PLPGEYA
-307 PTPGQ
+307 PTPGR

-322 RTTLSDGLTVRADL
+322 RTTLSDGFTVRADL

-350 DDEMVLDQDFMPL
+350 DDEMVLDQDFLPL

-377 TEDVVVRSADEGIYR
+377 TEDVVVRSRDEGVYR

-400 VRGMRMHAP
+400 VRHMRMEAP

-422 NHLRSDDI
+422 SHIRSEEI
-430 AAWWGTAADPVDGFL
+430 RAWWGTPDSPTDEFL
-445 LDSRFDNPSYGAS
+445 LDSRFRNPSWGAA

-489 DTESD
+489 ATASD
-494 YTTQTVSDGKIYPHH
+494 YTTQTVSDGRIYPHR
-509 IAIRND
+509 IAIDND

-528 FSAVVRLGEGRR
+528 FSAQVRLGAERR
-540 STLYVSAAKGYK
+540 STLYASVAKGYK

-571 QMGIGTLANVADMV
+571 QMGIGTLGDVADIV

-596 IGSHLEN
+596 LGSHLEN
-603 PAGTLRADLALFW
+603 PSGTLRADLALFW
-616 IDCRNQQLTVFPD
+616 IDCRDQQLTVFPD

-651 LQALFARRLEVHVAY
+651 LQAVVARRLELNAAY

-691 PQHTATVQASWSI
+691 PQHTASVQASWAI
-704 PAGQGWLD
+704 PAGLRWLD
-712 RVVLTAGLSGLGR
+712 RVVVSAGVSGLGR
-725 IYWNER
+725 IWWNER
-731 NSLSQPFYLLAECS
+731 NSLGQPFYLLTECS
-745 VRFEHRHYALDLWAR
+745 VRFEHRHYTLDLWVR
-760 NLFDKRYDAFY
+760 NLFDTRYDAFY
-771 FVSIRNAFVQRGR
+771 FVSIRNAFVQQGR
-784 PRTLGVRLSILL
+784 PRTMGVRLSILL

>member
-1 MHSGI
+1 MRLR
-6 TGGARFAGLRCHRT
+6 RF
-20 NLFGLKRLLPLLLLL
+20 LLPLLLAMPAA
-35 LPCVLPASASDGAV
+35 LPVSASDFP
-49 MAAVLPAADTP
+49 AAVPGREEAPRVVT
-60 AAEAV
+60 EAV
-65 DTALMVDRVQVTAIK
+65 DTVVTVERVQVTAIK

-92 TVVGKERIERLGL
+92 SVVGRERIERQGIR
-105 SSLKDAAAL
+105 SLKDAASL

-161 FDLGDIER
+161 FDLADIER

-178 TLFGRNTMGGV
+178 TLYGRNTMGGV

-195 SPLSFEGARLGMEYG
+195 SPLTYEGARIGMEYG
-210 SGNTWCLRASSYFRV
+210 SGNTWRVRASSYFRI
-225 APDVGVSVAAR
+225 APDVGVSGAAH
-236 YGRSDGFHSNDY
+236 YGSSDGFYTNDF
-248 TGRKCDWEHSGGGRF
+248 TGHKCDWERSGGGRF
-263 RVQWAPRN
+263 RVQWAVRD
-271 GLRIDNTLAFGDLE
+271 GLRIDNTLAFGDLR

-300 PLPGDYA
+300 PLPGEYA
-307 PTPGQ
+307 PTPGR

-322 RTTLSDGLTVRADL
+322 RTTLSDGFTVRADL

-350 DDEMVLDQDFMPL
+350 DDEMVLDQDFLPL

-377 TEDVVVRSADEGIYR
+377 TEDVVVRSRDDGVYR

-400 VRGMRMHAP
+400 VRHMRMEAP

-422 NHLRSDDI
+422 SHIRSEEI
-430 AAWWGTAADPVDGFL
+430 RAWWGTPDSPTDEFL
-445 LDSRFDNPSYGAS
+445 LDSRFRNPSWGAA

-489 DTESD
+489 ATASD
-494 YTTQTVSDGKIYPHH
+494 YTTQTVSDGLIYPHR
-509 IAIRND
+509 IAIDND

-528 FSAVVRLGEGRR
+528 FSAQVRLGAERR
-540 STLYVSAAKGYK
+540 STLYASVAKGYK

-571 QMGIGTLANVADMV
+571 QMGIGTLGDVADIV

-596 IGSHLEN
+596 LGSHLEN
-603 PAGTLRADLALFW
+603 PSGTLRADLALFW
-616 IDCRNQQLTVFPD
+616 IDCRDQQLTVFPD

-651 LQALFARRLEVHVAY
+651 LQAVVARRLELNAAY

-691 PQHTATVQASWSI
+691 PQHTASVQASWAI
-704 PAGQGWLD
+704 PAGLRWLD
-712 RVVLTAGLSGLGR
+712 RVVVSAGVSGLGR
-725 IYWNER
+725 IWWNER
-731 NSLSQPFYLLAECS
+731 NSLGQPFYLLTECS
-745 VRFEHRHYALDLWAR
+745 VRFEHRHYTLDLWVR
-760 NLFDKRYDAFY
+760 NLFDTRYDAFY
-771 FVSIRNAFVQRGR
+771 FVSIRNAFVQQGR
-784 PRTLGVRLSILL
+784 PRTMGVRLSILL

>member
-1 MHSGI
+1 MRLR
-6 TGGARFAGLRCHRT
+6 RF
-20 NLFGLKRLLPLLLLL
+20 LLPLLLAMPAA
-35 LPCVLPASASDGAV
+35 LPVSASDFP
-49 MAAVLPAADTP
+49 AAVPGREEAPRVVT
-60 AAEAV
+60 EAV
-65 DTALMVDRVQVTAIK
+65 DTVVTVERVQVTAIK

-92 TVVGKERIERLGL
+92 SVVGRERIERQGIR
-105 SSLKDAAAL
+105 SLKDAASL

-161 FDLGDIER
+161 FDLADIER

-178 TLFGRNTMGGV
+178 TLYGRNTMGGV

-195 SPLSFEGARLGMEYG
+195 SPLTYEGARIGMEYG
-210 SGNTWCLRASSYFRV
+210 SGNTWRVRASSYFRI
-225 APDVGVSVAAR
+225 APDVGVSVAAH
-236 YGRSDGFHSNDY
+236 YGSSDGFYTNDF
-248 TGRKCDWEHSGGGRF
+248 TGHKCDWERSGGGRF
-263 RVQWAPRN
+263 RVQWAVRD
-271 GLRIDNTLAFGDLE
+271 GLRIDNTLAFGDLR

-300 PLPGDYA
+300 PLPGEYA
-307 PTPGQ
+307 PTPGR

-322 RTTLSDGLTVRADL
+322 RTTLSDGFTVRADL

-350 DDEMVLDQDFMPL
+350 DDEMVLDQDFLPL

-377 TEDVVVRSADEGIYR
+377 TEDVVVRSRDDGVYR

-400 VRGMRMHAP
+400 VRHMRMEAP

-422 NHLRSDDI
+422 SHIRSEEI
-430 AAWWGTAADPVDGFL
+430 RAWWGTPDSPTDEFL
-445 LDSRFDNPSYGAS
+445 LDSRFRNPSWGAA

-489 DTESD
+489 ATASD
-494 YTTQTVSDGKIYPHH
+494 YTTQTVSDGLIYPHR
-509 IAIRND
+509 IAIDND

-528 FSAVVRLGEGRR
+528 FSAQVRLGAERR
-540 STLYVSAAKGYK
+540 STLYASVAKGYK

-571 QMGIGTLANVADMV
+571 QMGIGTLGDVADIV

-596 IGSHLEN
+596 LGSHLEN
-603 PAGTLRADLALFW
+603 PSGTLRADLALFW
-616 IDCRNQQLTVFPD
+616 IDCRDQQLTVFPD

-651 LQALFARRLEVHVAY
+651 LQAVVARRLELNAAY

-691 PQHTATVQASWSI
+691 PQHTASVQASWAI
-704 PAGQGWLD
+704 PAGLRWLD
-712 RVVLTAGLSGLGR
+712 RVVVSAGVSGLGR
-725 IYWNER
+725 IWWNER
-731 NSLSQPFYLLAECS
+731 NSLGQPFYLLTECS
-745 VRFEHRHYALDLWAR
+745 VRFEHRHYTLDLWVR
-760 NLFDKRYDAFY
+760 NLFDTRYDAFY
-771 FVSIRNAFVQRGR
+771 FVSIRNAFVQQGR
-784 PRTLGVRLSILL
+784 PRTMGVRLSILL

>member
-1 MHSGI
+1 MRLR
-6 TGGARFAGLRCHRT
+6 RF
-20 NLFGLKRLLPLLLLL
+20 LLPLLLAMPAA
-35 LPCVLPASASDGAV
+35 LPVSASDFP
-49 MAAVLPAADTP
+49 AAVPGREEAPRVVT
-60 AAEAV
+60 EAV
-65 DTALMVDRVQVTAIK
+65 DTVVTVERVQVTAIK

-92 TVVGKERIERLGL
+92 SVVGRERIERQGIR
-105 SSLKDAAAL
+105 SLKDAASL

-161 FDLGDIER
+161 FDLADIER

-178 TLFGRNTMGGV
+178 TLYGRNTMGGV

-195 SPLSFEGARLGMEYG
+195 SPLTYEGARIGMEYG
-210 SGNTWCLRASSYFRV
+210 SGNTWRVRASSYFRI
-225 APDVGVSVAAR
+225 APDVGVSVAAH
-236 YGRSDGFHSNDY
+236 YGSSDGFYTNDF
-248 TGRKCDWEHSGGGRF
+248 TGHKCDWERSGGGRF
-263 RVQWAPRN
+263 RVQWAVRD
-271 GLRIDNTLAFGDLE
+271 GLRIDNTLAFGDLR

-300 PLPGDYA
+300 PLPGEYA
-307 PTPGQ
+307 PTPGR

-322 RTTLSDGLTVRADL
+322 RTTLSDGFTVRADL

-350 DDEMVLDQDFMPL
+350 DDEMVLDQDFLPL

-377 TEDVVVRSADEGIYR
+377 TEDVVVRSRDDGVYR

-400 VRGMRMHAP
+400 VRHMRMEAP

-422 NHLRSDDI
+422 SHIRSEEI
-430 AAWWGTAADPVDGFL
+430 RAWWGTPDSPTDEFL
-445 LDSRFDNPSYGAS
+445 LDSRFRNPSWGAA

-489 DTESD
+489 ATASD
-494 YTTQTVSDGKIYPHH
+494 YTTQTVSDGLIYPHR
-509 IAIRND
+509 IAIDND

-528 FSAVVRLGEGRR
+528 FSAQVRLGAERR
-540 STLYVSAAKGYK
+540 STLYASVAKGYK

-561 SDVLQQQMMK
+561 SDVLQQQMVK
-571 QMGIGTLANVADMV
+571 QMGIGTLGDVADIV

-596 IGSHLEN
+596 LGSHLEN
-603 PAGTLRADLALFW
+603 PSGTLRADLALFW
-616 IDCRNQQLTVFPD
+616 IDCRDQQLTVFPD

-651 LQALFARRLEVHVAY
+651 LQAVVARRLELNAAY

-691 PQHTATVQASWSI
+691 PQHTASVQASWAI
-704 PAGQGWLD
+704 PAGLRWLD
-712 RVVLTAGLSGLGR
+712 RVVVSAGVSGLGR
-725 IYWNER
+725 IWWNER
-731 NSLSQPFYLLAECS
+731 NSLGQPFYLLTECS
-745 VRFEHRHYALDLWAR
+745 VRFEHRHYTLDLWVR
-760 NLFDKRYDAFY
+760 NLFDTRYDAFY
-771 FVSIRNAFVQRGR
+771 FVSIRNAFVQQGR
-784 PRTLGVRLSILL
+784 PRTMGVRLSILL

>member
-1 MHSGI
+1 MRLR
-6 TGGARFAGLRCHRT
+6 RF
-20 NLFGLKRLLPLLLLL
+20 LFPLLLAMPAA
-35 LPCVLPASASDGAV
+35 LPVSASDFP
-49 MAAVLPAADTP
+49 AAVPGREEAPRVVT
-60 AAEAV
+60 EAV
-65 DTALMVDRVQVTAIK
+65 DTVVTVERVQVTAIK

-92 TVVGKERIERLGL
+92 SVVGRERIERQGIR
-105 SSLKDAAAL
+105 SLKDAASL

-125 RMTSSLYVRGLGARI
+125 RMTSSLYVRGWGARI

-161 FDLGDIER
+161 FDLADIER

-178 TLFGRNTMGGV
+178 TLYGRNTMGGV

-195 SPLSFEGARLGMEYG
+195 SPLTYEGARIGMEYG
-210 SGNTWCLRASSYFRV
+210 SGNTWRVRASSYFRI
-225 APDVGVSVAAR
+225 APDVGVSVAAH
-236 YGRSDGFHSNDY
+236 YGSSDGFYTNDF
-248 TGRKCDWEHSGGGRF
+248 TGHKCDWERSGGGRF
-263 RVQWAPRN
+263 RVQWAVRD
-271 GLRIDNTLAFGDLE
+271 GLRIDNTLAFGDLR

-300 PLPGDYA
+300 PLPGEYA
-307 PTPGQ
+307 PTPGR

-322 RTTLSDGLTVRADL
+322 RTTLSDGFTVRADL

-350 DDEMVLDQDFMPL
+350 DDEMVLDQDFLPL

-377 TEDVVVRSADEGIYR
+377 TEDVVVRSRDDGVYR

-400 VRGMRMHAP
+400 VRHMRMEAP

-422 NHLRSDDI
+422 SHIRSEEI
-430 AAWWGTAADPVDGFL
+430 RAWWGTPDSPTDEFL
-445 LDSRFDNPSYGAS
+445 LDSRFRNPSWGAA

-489 DTESD
+489 ATASD
-494 YTTQTVSDGKIYPHH
+494 YTTQTVSDGLIYPHR
-509 IAIRND
+509 IAIDND

-528 FSAVVRLGEGRR
+528 FSAQVRLGAERR
-540 STLYVSAAKGYK
+540 STLYASVAKGYK

-571 QMGIGTLANVADMV
+571 QMGIGTLGDVADIV

-596 IGSHLEN
+596 LGSHLEN
-603 PAGTLRADLALFW
+603 PSGTLRADLALFW
-616 IDCRNQQLTVFPD
+616 IDCRDQQLTVFPD

-651 LQALFARRLEVHVAY
+651 LQAVVARRLELNAAY

-691 PQHTATVQASWSI
+691 PQHTASVQASWAI
-704 PAGQGWLD
+704 PAGLRWLD
-712 RVVLTAGLSGLGR
+712 RVVVSAGVSGLGR
-725 IYWNER
+725 IWWNER
-731 NSLSQPFYLLAECS
+731 NSLGQPFYLLTECS
-745 VRFEHRHYALDLWAR
+745 VRFEHRHYTLDLWVR
-760 NLFDKRYDAFY
+760 NLFDTRYDAFY
-771 FVSIRNAFVQRGR
+771 FVSIRNAFVQQGR
-784 PRTLGVRLSILL
+784 PRTMGVRLSILL

>member
-1 MHSGI
+1 MRLR
-6 TGGARFAGLRCHRT
+6 RF
-20 NLFGLKRLLPLLLLL
+20 LFPLLLAMPAA
-35 LPCVLPASASDGAV
+35 LPVSASDFP
-49 MAAVLPAADTP
+49 AAVPGREEAPRVVT
-60 AAEAV
+60 EAV
-65 DTALMVDRVQVTAIK
+65 DTVVTVERVQVTAIK

-92 TVVGKERIERLGL
+92 SVVGRERIERQGIR
-105 SSLKDAAAL
+105 SLKDAASL

-161 FDLGDIER
+161 FDLADIER

-178 TLFGRNTMGGV
+178 TLYGRNTMGGV

-195 SPLSFEGARLGMEYG
+195 SPLTYEGARIGMEYG
-210 SGNTWCLRASSYFRV
+210 SGNTWRVRASSYFRI
-225 APDVGVSVAAR
+225 APDVGVSVAAH
-236 YGRSDGFHSNDY
+236 YGSSDGFYTNDF
-248 TGRKCDWEHSGGGRF
+248 TGHKCDWERSGGGRF
-263 RVQWAPRN
+263 RVQWAVRD
-271 GLRIDNTLAFGDLE
+271 GLRIDNTLAFGDLR

-300 PLPGDYA
+300 PLPGEYA
-307 PTPGQ
+307 PTPGR

-322 RTTLSDGLTVRADL
+322 RTTLSDGFTVRADL

-350 DDEMVLDQDFMPL
+350 DDEMVLDQDFLPL

-377 TEDVVVRSADEGIYR
+377 TEDVVVRSRDDGVYR

-400 VRGMRMHAP
+400 VRHMRMEAP

-422 NHLRSDDI
+422 SHIRSEEI
-430 AAWWGTAADPVDGFL
+430 RAWWGTPDSPTDEFL
-445 LDSRFDNPSYGAS
+445 LDSRFRNPSWGAA

-489 DTESD
+489 ATASD
-494 YTTQTVSDGKIYPHH
+494 YTTQTVSDGLIYPHR
-509 IAIRND
+509 IAIDND

-528 FSAVVRLGEGRR
+528 FSAQVRLGAERR
-540 STLYVSAAKGYK
+540 STLYASVAKGYK

-571 QMGIGTLANVADMV
+571 QMGIGTLGDVADIV

-596 IGSHLEN
+596 LGSHLEN
-603 PAGTLRADLALFW
+603 PSGTLRADLALFW
-616 IDCRNQQLTVFPD
+616 IDCRDQQLTVFPD

-651 LQALFARRLEVHVAY
+651 LQAVVARRLELNAAY

-691 PQHTATVQASWSI
+691 PQHTASVQASWAI
-704 PAGQGWLD
+704 PAGLRWLD
-712 RVVLTAGLSGLGR
+712 RVVVSAGVSGLGR
-725 IYWNER
+725 IWWNER
-731 NSLSQPFYLLAECS
+731 NSLGQPFYLLTECS
-745 VRFEHRHYALDLWAR
+745 VRFEHRHYTLDLWVR
-760 NLFDKRYDAFY
+760 NLFDTRYDAFY
-771 FVSIRNAFVQRGR
+771 FVSIRNAFVQQGR
-784 PRTLGVRLSILL
+784 PRTMGVRLSILL

>member
-1 MHSGI
+1 MP
-6 TGGARFAGLRCHRT
+6 AA
-20 NLFGLKRLLPLLLLL
+20 LP
-35 LPCVLPASASDGAV
+35 VSASDFP
-49 MAAVLPAADTP
+49 AAVPGREEAPRVVT
-60 AAEAV
+60 EAV
-65 DTALMVDRVQVTAIK
+65 DTVVTVERVQVTAIK

-92 TVVGKERIERLGL
+92 SVVGRERIERQGIR
-105 SSLKDAAAL
+105 SLKDAASL

-161 FDLGDIER
+161 FDLADIER

-178 TLFGRNTMGGV
+178 TLYGRNTMGGV

-195 SPLSFEGARLGMEYG
+195 SPLTYEGARIGMEYG
-210 SGNTWCLRASSYFRV
+210 SGNTWRVRASSYFRI
-225 APDVGVSVAAR
+225 APDVGVSVAAH
-236 YGRSDGFHSNDY
+236 YGSSDGFYTNDF
-248 TGRKCDWEHSGGGRF
+248 TGHKCDWERSGGGRF
-263 RVQWAPRN
+263 RVQWAVRD
-271 GLRIDNTLAFGDLE
+271 GLRIDNTLAFGDLR

-300 PLPGDYA
+300 PLPGEYA
-307 PTPGQ
+307 PTPGR

-322 RTTLSDGLTVRADL
+322 RTTLSDGFTVRADL

-350 DDEMVLDQDFMPL
+350 DDEMVLDQDFLPL

-377 TEDVVVRSADEGIYR
+377 TEDVVVRSRDDGVYR

-400 VRGMRMHAP
+400 VRHMRMEAP

-422 NHLRSDDI
+422 SHIRSEEI
-430 AAWWGTAADPVDGFL
+430 RAWWGTPDSPTDEFL
-445 LDSRFDNPSYGAS
+445 LDSRFRNPSWGAA

-489 DTESD
+489 ATASD
-494 YTTQTVSDGKIYPHH
+494 YTTQTVSDGLIYPHR
-509 IAIRND
+509 IAIDND

-528 FSAVVRLGEGRR
+528 FSAQVRLGAERR
-540 STLYVSAAKGYK
+540 STLYASVAKGYK

-571 QMGIGTLANVADMV
+571 QMGIGTLGDVADIV

-596 IGSHLEN
+596 LGSHLEN
-603 PAGTLRADLALFW
+603 PSGTLRADLALFW
-616 IDCRNQQLTVFPD
+616 IDCRDQQLTVFPD

-651 LQALFARRLEVHVAY
+651 LQAVVARRLELNAAY

-691 PQHTATVQASWSI
+691 PQHTASVQASWAI
-704 PAGQGWLD
+704 PAGLRWLD
-712 RVVLTAGLSGLGR
+712 RVVVSAGVSGLGR
-725 IYWNER
+725 IWWNER
-731 NSLSQPFYLLAECS
+731 NSLGQPFYLLTECS
-745 VRFEHRHYALDLWAR
+745 VRFEHRHYTLDLWVR
-760 NLFDKRYDAFY
+760 NLFDTRYDAFY
-771 FVSIRNAFVQRGR
+771 FVSIRNAFVQQGR
-784 PRTLGVRLSILL
+784 PRTMGVRLSILL

>member
-1 MHSGI
+1 MRLR
-6 TGGARFAGLRCHRT
+6 RF
-20 NLFGLKRLLPLLLLL
+20 LLPLLLAMPAA
-35 LPCVLPASASDGAV
+35 LPVSASDFP
-49 MAAVLPAADTP
+49 AAVPGREEAPRVVT
-60 AAEAV
+60 EAV
-65 DTALMVDRVQVTAIK
+65 DTVVTVERVQVTAIK

-92 TVVGKERIERLGL
+92 SVVGRERIERQGIR
-105 SSLKDAAAL
+105 SLKDAASL

-161 FDLGDIER
+161 FDLADIER

-178 TLFGRNTMGGV
+178 TLYGRNTMGGV

-195 SPLSFEGARLGMEYG
+195 SPLTYEGARIGMEYG
-210 SGNTWCLRASSYFRV
+210 SGNTWRVRASSYFRI
-225 APDVGVSVAAR
+225 APDVGVSVAAH
-236 YGRSDGFHSNDY
+236 YGSSDGFYTNDF
-248 TGRKCDWEHSGGGRF
+248 TGHKCDWERSGGGRF
-263 RVQWAPRN
+263 RVQWAVRD
-271 GLRIDNTLAFGDLE
+271 GLRIDNTLAFGDLR

-300 PLPGDYA
+300 PLPGEYA
-307 PTPGQ
+307 PTPGR

-322 RTTLSDGLTVRADL
+322 RTTLSDGFTVRADL

-350 DDEMVLDQDFMPL
+350 DDEMVLDQDFLPL

-377 TEDVVVRSADEGIYR
+377 TEDVVVRSRDDGVYR

-400 VRGMRMHAP
+400 VRHMRMEAP

-422 NHLRSDDI
+422 SHIRSEEI
-430 AAWWGTAADPVDGFL
+430 RAWWGTPDSPTDEFL
-445 LDSRFDNPSYGAS
+445 LDSRFRNPSWGAA

-489 DTESD
+489 ATASD
-494 YTTQTVSDGKIYPHH
+494 YTTQTVSDGLIYPHR
-509 IAIRND
+509 IAIDND

-528 FSAVVRLGEGRR
+528 FSAQVRLGAERR
-540 STLYVSAAKGYK
+540 STLYASVAKGYK
-552 AGGFNTQMF
+552 PGGFNTQMF

-571 QMGIGTLANVADMV
+571 QMGIGTLGDVADIV

-596 IGSHLEN
+596 LGSHLEN
-603 PAGTLRADLALFW
+603 PSGTLRADLALFW
-616 IDCRNQQLTVFPD
+616 IDCRDQQLTVFPD

-651 LQALFARRLEVHVAY
+651 LQAVVARRLELNAAY

-691 PQHTATVQASWSI
+691 PQHTASVQASWAI
-704 PAGQGWLD
+704 PAGLRWLD
-712 RVVLTAGLSGLGR
+712 RVVVSAGVSGLGR
-725 IYWNER
+725 IWWNER
-731 NSLSQPFYLLAECS
+731 NSLGQPFYLLTECS
-745 VRFEHRHYALDLWAR
+745 VRFEHRHYTLDLWVR
-760 NLFDKRYDAFY
+760 NLFDTRYDAFY
-771 FVSIRNAFVQRGR
+771 FVSIRNAFVQQGR
-784 PRTLGVRLSILL
+784 PRTMGVRLSILL